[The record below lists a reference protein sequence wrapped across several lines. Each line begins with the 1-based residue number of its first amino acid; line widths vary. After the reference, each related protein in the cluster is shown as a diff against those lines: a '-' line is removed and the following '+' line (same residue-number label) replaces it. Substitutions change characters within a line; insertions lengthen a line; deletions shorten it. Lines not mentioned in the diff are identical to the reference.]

1 MSDNIT
7 YSNVLPSIIA
17 GVIGA
22 IINIVIAMAFSALIF
37 TGTLSVYLPQGIGI
51 VLFGFLIFAVF
62 SIITAR
68 FPINLN
74 TPQDIPIAIIALI
87 ATTVMVTSG
96 KDWDA
101 ETTFQFIVV
110 TIALTSILVG
120 IFFFFLGTL
129 KLGKLVRFIPYPVV
143 GGFLAGTGWL
153 IVKFAFIMT
162 ADMGLSFANIFSLLN
177 LETLLKWFPGLLFGL
192 IMLIS
197 SRYINHYLL
206 IPGLIAIGITSFY
219 AVMFFYGFS
228 YTDLESNGYLL
239 GPFPE
244 GGLFQGLPFKY
255 VSEFNW
261 SIFWDQLPAI
271 GTMMI
276 LNSISVLFNYSGL
289 EIIIKKDLDLDQELK
304 TTGIGNI
311 IAGLGGAPPGHL
323 SLGGTSLAFSIGS
336 RSRITN
342 IVIALFFAITLFFG
356 SKVLSFFPRI
366 ILGGLLFN
374 LGLSFLVDWLYSTWS
389 RVPKSDYSIIL
400 LIFLVI
406 GTVGFLEGVITG
418 LLLSVVLFVIS
429 YSKVE
434 IIKHELTGT
443 TFHSNVERSESFKK
457 IVEDSGKKI
466 LILPLQGYIFFG
478 SANRLLERIKLYL
491 QSQDGKNLKYLVF
504 DFRQVTGVDS
514 STINSFI
521 KLRILA
527 EVDNFQVLFCS
538 LTPQIFSQFEA
549 EGLFAESADL
559 YLKFDDLDHGME
571 WCEDQI
577 ISESTK
583 GDNDVYEQIDE
594 IKLFEEKFADLLSYF
609 ESKNIEPNTII
620 IEQGNDPEGLYFIRS
635 GRVTVTLKSANN
647 KKMRLKSMGTGTV
660 VGEVS
665 LYLKAK
671 ATASV
676 ISDTACETYFLS
688 HENFEK
694 LNKEDPERA
703 VELHTYIIKLLSDR
717 LAKSNATI
725 QALMR

>member
-1 MSDNIT
+1 MSENQVKSNI
-7 YSNVLPSIIA
+7 VPSIIA
-17 GVIGA
+17 GVIGG
-22 IINIVIAMAFSALIF
+22 IIKIVAAMAFSALIF
-37 TGTLSVYLPQGIGI
+37 TGTLAAYLPQGIGI
-51 VLFGFLIFAVF
+51 VLFGFLLFAVISTF
-62 SIITAR
+62 TSSYPVNI
-68 FPINLN
+68 N

-87 ATTVMVTSG
+87 ATTVMATNG

-101 ETTFQFIVV
+101 ETTFQFIFV

-120 IFFFFLGTL
+120 IFFFILGTL

-162 ADMGLSFANIFSLLN
+162 AGMGLSLDNVVSLFDQA
-177 LETLLKWFPGLLFGL
+177 TLHKWFPGLIFGL

-197 SRYINHYLL
+197 SRYTKHYLL
-206 IPGLIAIGITSFY
+206 IPALIAIGITSFY
-219 AVMFFYGFS
+219 AIMFFYGFS

-244 GGLFQGLPFKY
+244 GGLFQGLPLKYLSDFK
-255 VSEFNW
+255 W
-261 SIFWDQLPAI
+261 SIFLEQLPAI

-276 LNSISVLFNYSGL
+276 LNAISVLFNYSGL

-323 SLGGTSLAFSIGS
+323 SLGGTLLSISIGS
-336 RSRITN
+336 KSKLTN
-342 IVIALFFAITLFFG
+342 IVIALLCAITLFFG
-356 SKVLSFFPRI
+356 SEVLSFFPRI

-389 RVPKSDYSIIL
+389 RVPKTDYTIIL

-418 LLLSVVLFVIS
+418 LLMSVVLFVVS

-434 IIKHELTGT
+434 IIKHELTGK
-443 TFHSNVERSESFKK
+443 TFHSNVERSESLKN
-457 IVEDSGKKI
+457 IIDDSGDQT
-466 LILPLQGYIFFG
+466 LILPLQGFIFFG
-478 SANRLLERIKLYL
+478 SANRLLERIKLHL
-491 QSQDGKNLKYLVF
+491 QSQNEKNLKYLVF
-504 DFRQVTGVDS
+504 DFKQVTGVDS
-514 STINSFI
+514 STINSFN

-527 EVDNFQVLFCS
+527 ELDNFQVLFCN
-538 LTPQIFSQFEA
+538 LTPEIISQFEA
-549 EGLFAESADL
+549 EGLFTDSMDL
-559 YLKFDDLDHGME
+559 FLKFDDLDHGME
-571 WCEDQI
+571 WCEEQI
-577 ISESTK
+577 ISETTIGSNK
-583 GDNDVYEQIDE
+583 QKEEIDE
-594 IKLFEEKFADLLSYF
+594 IKLFEEKFADLLIYF
-609 ESKNIEPNTII
+609 ESKDINQNITF
-620 IEQGNDPEGLYFIRS
+620 IEQGDDPEGLYFIKS
-635 GRVTVTLKSANN
+635 GRVTVELRSSNN
-647 KKMRLKSMGTGTV
+647 KIRLKSMGTGTV

-665 LYLKAK
+665 LYLKTQ

-676 ISDTACETYFLS
+676 ISNTACKTYFLS

-694 LNKEDPERA
+694 LNKETPERA
-703 VELHTYIIKLLSDR
+703 AELHTYIVKLLSDR

-725 QALMR
+725 QALM

>member
-1 MSDNIT
+1 MSENQVKSNI
-7 YSNVLPSIIA
+7 VPSIIA
-17 GVIGA
+17 GVIGG
-22 IINIVIAMAFSALIF
+22 IIKIVAAMAFSALIF
-37 TGTLSVYLPQGIGI
+37 TGTLAAYLPQGIGI
-51 VLFGFLIFAVF
+51 VLFGFLLFAVISTF
-62 SIITAR
+62 TASY
-68 FPINLN
+68 PVNIN

-87 ATTVMVTSG
+87 ATTVMATNG

-101 ETTFQFIVV
+101 ETTFQFIFV

-120 IFFFFLGTL
+120 IFFFILGTL

-162 ADMGLSFANIFSLLN
+162 AGMGLSLDNVVSLFDQA
-177 LETLLKWFPGLLFGL
+177 TLHKWFPGLIFGL

-197 SRYINHYLL
+197 SRYTKHYLL
-206 IPGLIAIGITSFY
+206 IPVLIAIGITSFY
-219 AVMFFYGFS
+219 AIMFFYGFS

-244 GGLFQGLPFKY
+244 GGLFQGLPLKYLSDFK
-255 VSEFNW
+255 W
-261 SIFWDQLPAI
+261 SIFLEQLPAI

-323 SLGGTSLAFSIGS
+323 SLGGTLLSISIGS
-336 RSRITN
+336 KSKLTN
-342 IVIALFFAITLFFG
+342 IVIALLCALTLFFG
-356 SKVLSFFPRI
+356 SEVLSFFPRI

-389 RVPKSDYSIIL
+389 RVPKTDYTIIL

-418 LLLSVVLFVIS
+418 LLMSVVLFVVS

-434 IIKHELTGT
+434 IIKHELTGK
-443 TFHSNVERSESFKK
+443 TFHSNVERSESLKK
-457 IVEDSGKKI
+457 IIDDSGDQT
-466 LILPLQGYIFFG
+466 LILPLQGFIFFG
-478 SANRLLERIKLYL
+478 SANRLLERIKLHL
-491 QSQDGKNLKYLVF
+491 QSQNEKNLKYLVF
-504 DFRQVTGVDS
+504 DFKQVTGVDS
-514 STINSFI
+514 STINSFN

-527 EVDNFQVLFCS
+527 ELDNFQVLFCN
-538 LTPQIFSQFEA
+538 LTPQIISQFEA
-549 EGLFAESADL
+549 EGLFANSLDFF
-559 YLKFDDLDHGME
+559 LKFDDLDHGME
-571 WCEDQI
+571 WCEEQI
-577 ISESTK
+577 ISETTIGSNK
-583 GDNDVYEQIDE
+583 QKEEIDE
-594 IKLFEEKFADLLSYF
+594 IKLFEEKFADLLIYF
-609 ESKNIEPNTII
+609 ESKDINQNTTL
-620 IEQGNDPEGLYFIRS
+620 IEQGNDPDGLYFIKS
-635 GRVTVTLKSANN
+635 GRVTVELRSSNN
-647 KKMRLKSMGTGTV
+647 KIRLKSMGTGTV

-665 LYLKAK
+665 LYLKTQ

-676 ISDTACETYFLS
+676 ISNTACKTYFLS

-703 VELHTYIIKLLSDR
+703 AELHTYIVKLLSDR

-725 QALMR
+725 QALM

>member
-1 MSDNIT
+1 MSENQVKSNI
-7 YSNVLPSIIA
+7 VPSIIA
-17 GVIGA
+17 GVIGG
-22 IINIVIAMAFSALIF
+22 IIKIVAAMAFSALIF
-37 TGTLSVYLPQGIGI
+37 TGTLAAYLPQGIGI
-51 VLFGFLIFAVF
+51 VLFGFLLFAVISTF
-62 SIITAR
+62 TASY
-68 FPINLN
+68 PVNIN

-87 ATTVMVTSG
+87 ATTVMATNG

-101 ETTFQFIVV
+101 ETTFQFIFV

-120 IFFFFLGTL
+120 IFFFILGTL

-162 ADMGLSFANIFSLLN
+162 AGMGLSLDNVVSLFDQA
-177 LETLLKWFPGLLFGL
+177 TLPKWFPALIFGL

-197 SRYINHYLL
+197 SRFTKHYLL
-206 IPGLIAIGITSFY
+206 IPALLAIGITSFY
-219 AVMFFYGFS
+219 AIMFFYGFS

-244 GGLFQGLPFKY
+244 GGLFQGLPLKYLSDFK
-255 VSEFNW
+255 W
-261 SIFWDQLPAI
+261 SIFLEQLPAI

-276 LNSISVLFNYSGL
+276 LNAISVLFNYSGL

-323 SLGGTSLAFSIGS
+323 SLGGTLLSISIGS
-336 RSRITN
+336 KSKLTN
-342 IVIALFFAITLFFG
+342 IVIALLCALTLFFG
-356 SKVLSFFPRI
+356 SEVLSFFPRI

-389 RVPKSDYSIIL
+389 RVPKTDYAIIL

-418 LLLSVVLFVIS
+418 LLMSVVLFVVS

-434 IIKHELTGT
+434 IIKHELTGK
-443 TFHSNVERSESFKK
+443 TFHSNVERSESLKN
-457 IVEDSGKKI
+457 IIDDSGDQT
-466 LILPLQGYIFFG
+466 LILPLQGFIFFG
-478 SANRLLERIKLYL
+478 SANRLLERIKLHL
-491 QSQDGKNLKYLVF
+491 QSQNEKNLKYLVF
-504 DFRQVTGVDS
+504 DFKQVTGVDS
-514 STINSFI
+514 STINSFN

-527 EVDNFQVLFCS
+527 ELDNFQVLFCN
-538 LTPQIFSQFEA
+538 LTPEIISQFEA
-549 EGLFAESADL
+549 EGLFADSMDL
-559 YLKFDDLDHGME
+559 FLKFDDLDHGME
-571 WCEDQI
+571 WCEEQI
-577 ISESTK
+577 ISETTISSNK
-583 GDNDVYEQIDE
+583 QKEEIDE
-594 IKLFEEKFADLLSYF
+594 IKLFEEKFADLLIYF
-609 ESKNIEPNTII
+609 ESKDINQNTTF
-620 IEQGNDPEGLYFIRS
+620 IEQGNDPEGLYFIKS
-635 GRVTVTLKSANN
+635 GRVTVELLSSNN
-647 KKMRLKSMGTGTV
+647 KIRLKSMGTGTV

-665 LYLKAK
+665 LYLKTQ

-676 ISDTACETYFLS
+676 ISNTACKTYFLS

-703 VELHTYIIKLLSDR
+703 AELHTYIVKLLSDR

-725 QALMR
+725 QALM

>member
-1 MSDNIT
+1 MSENQVKSNI
-7 YSNVLPSIIA
+7 VPSIIA
-17 GVIGA
+17 GVIGG
-22 IINIVIAMAFSALIF
+22 IIKIVAAMAFSSLIF
-37 TGTLSVYLPQGIGI
+37 TGTLAAYLPQGIGI
-51 VLFGFLIFAVF
+51 VLFGFLLFAVISTF
-62 SIITAR
+62 TSSYPVNI
-68 FPINLN
+68 N

-87 ATTVMVTSG
+87 ATTVMATNG

-101 ETTFQFIVV
+101 ETTFQFIFV

-120 IFFFFLGTL
+120 IFFFILGTL

-162 ADMGLSFANIFSLLN
+162 AGMGLSLDNVVSLFDQA
-177 LETLLKWFPGLLFGL
+177 TLHKWFPGLIFGL

-197 SRYINHYLL
+197 SRYTKHYLL
-206 IPGLIAIGITSFY
+206 IPALIAIGITSFY
-219 AVMFFYGFS
+219 AIMFFYGFS
-228 YTDLESNGYLL
+228 YTNLESSGYLL
-239 GPFPE
+239 GPFPK
-244 GGLFQGLPFKY
+244 GGLFQGLPLKYLSDFK
-255 VSEFNW
+255 W
-261 SIFWDQLPAI
+261 SIFLEQLPAI

-323 SLGGTSLAFSIGS
+323 SLGGTLLSISIGS
-336 RSRITN
+336 KSKLTN
-342 IVIALFFAITLFFG
+342 IVIALLCAITLFFG
-356 SKVLSFFPRI
+356 SEVLSFFPRI

-389 RVPKSDYSIIL
+389 RVPKTDYTIIL

-418 LLLSVVLFVIS
+418 LLMSVVLFVVS

-434 IIKHELTGT
+434 IIKHELTGK
-443 TFHSNVERSESFKK
+443 TFHSNVERSESLKK
-457 IVEDSGKKI
+457 IIDDSGDQT
-466 LILPLQGYIFFG
+466 LILPLQGFIFFG
-478 SANRLLERIKLYL
+478 SANRLLERIKLHL
-491 QSQDGKNLKYLVF
+491 QSQNEKNLKYLVF
-504 DFRQVTGVDS
+504 DFKQVTGVDS
-514 STINSFI
+514 STINSFN

-527 EVDNFQVLFCS
+527 ELDNFQVLFCN
-538 LTPQIFSQFEA
+538 LTPQIISQFEA
-549 EGLFAESADL
+549 EGLFADSMDL
-559 YLKFDDLDHGME
+559 FLKFDDLDHGME
-571 WCEDQI
+571 WCEEQI
-577 ISESTK
+577 ISETTISSNK
-583 GDNDVYEQIDE
+583 QKEEIDE
-594 IKLFEEKFADLLSYF
+594 IKLFEEKFADLLIYF
-609 ESKNIEPNTII
+609 ESKDINQNTTF
-620 IEQGNDPEGLYFIRS
+620 IEQGNDPEGLYFIKS
-635 GRVTVTLKSANN
+635 GRVTVELRSSNN
-647 KKMRLKSMGTGTV
+647 KIRLKSMGTGTV

-665 LYLKAK
+665 LYLKTQ

-676 ISDTACETYFLS
+676 ISNTDCKTYFLS

-703 VELHTYIIKLLSDR
+703 AELHTYIVKLLSDR

-725 QALMR
+725 QALM

>member
-1 MSDNIT
+1 MSENQVKSNI
-7 YSNVLPSIIA
+7 VPSIIA
-17 GVIGA
+17 GVIGG
-22 IINIVIAMAFSALIF
+22 IIKIVAAMAFSALIF
-37 TGTLSVYLPQGIGI
+37 TGTLAAYLPQGIGI
-51 VLFGFLIFAVF
+51 VLFGFLLFAVISTF
-62 SIITAR
+62 TASY
-68 FPINLN
+68 PVNIN

-87 ATTVMVTSG
+87 ATTVMATNG

-101 ETTFQFIVV
+101 ETTFQFIFV

-120 IFFFFLGTL
+120 IFFFILGTL

-162 ADMGLSFANIFSLLN
+162 AGMGLSLDNVVSLFDQA
-177 LETLLKWFPGLLFGL
+177 TLHKWFPGLIFGL

-197 SRYINHYLL
+197 SRYTKHYLL
-206 IPGLIAIGITSFY
+206 IPALIAIGITSFY
-219 AVMFFYGFS
+219 AIMFFYGFS

-244 GGLFQGLPFKY
+244 GGLFQGLPLKYLSDFK
-255 VSEFNW
+255 W
-261 SIFWDQLPAI
+261 SIFLEQLPAI

-323 SLGGTSLAFSIGS
+323 SLGGTLLSISIGS
-336 RSRITN
+336 KSKLTN
-342 IVIALFFAITLFFG
+342 IVIALLCALTLFFG
-356 SKVLSFFPRI
+356 SEVLSFFPRI

-389 RVPKSDYSIIL
+389 RVPKTDYTIIL

-418 LLLSVVLFVIS
+418 LLMSVVLFVVS

-434 IIKHELTGT
+434 IIKHELTGK
-443 TFHSNVERSESFKK
+443 TFHSNVERSESLKK
-457 IVEDSGKKI
+457 IIDDSGDQT
-466 LILPLQGYIFFG
+466 LILPLQGFIFFG
-478 SANRLLERIKLYL
+478 SANRLLERIKLHL
-491 QSQDGKNLKYLVF
+491 QSQNEKNLKYLVF
-504 DFRQVTGVDS
+504 DFKQVTGVDS
-514 STINSFI
+514 STINSFN

-527 EVDNFQVLFCS
+527 ELDNFQVLFCN
-538 LTPQIFSQFEA
+538 LTPQIISQFEA
-549 EGLFAESADL
+549 EGLFADSMDL
-559 YLKFDDLDHGME
+559 FLKFDDLDHGME
-571 WCEDQI
+571 WCEEQI
-577 ISESTK
+577 ISETTISSNK
-583 GDNDVYEQIDE
+583 QKEEIDE
-594 IKLFEEKFADLLSYF
+594 IKLFEEKFADLLIYF
-609 ESKNIEPNTII
+609 ESKDINQNTTF
-620 IEQGNDPEGLYFIRS
+620 IEQGNDPEGLYFIKS
-635 GRVTVTLKSANN
+635 GRVTVELLSSNN
-647 KKMRLKSMGTGTV
+647 KIRLKSMGTGTV

-665 LYLKAK
+665 LYLKTQ

-676 ISDTACETYFLS
+676 ISNTACKTYFLS

-703 VELHTYIIKLLSDR
+703 AELHTYIVKLLSDR

-725 QALMR
+725 QALM

>member
-1 MSDNIT
+1 MSENQVKSNI
-7 YSNVLPSIIA
+7 VPSIIA
-17 GVIGA
+17 GVIGG
-22 IINIVIAMAFSALIF
+22 IIKIVAAMAFSALIF
-37 TGTLSVYLPQGIGI
+37 TGTLAAYLPQGIGI
-51 VLFGFLIFAVF
+51 VLFGFLLFAVISTF
-62 SIITAR
+62 TASY
-68 FPINLN
+68 PVNIN

-87 ATTVMVTSG
+87 ATTVMATNG

-101 ETTFQFIVV
+101 ETTFQFIFV

-120 IFFFFLGTL
+120 IFFFILGTL

-162 ADMGLSFANIFSLLN
+162 AGMGLSLDNVVSLFDQA
-177 LETLLKWFPGLLFGL
+177 TLHKWFPGLIFGL

-197 SRYINHYLL
+197 SRYTKHYLL
-206 IPGLIAIGITSFY
+206 IPALLAIGITSFY
-219 AVMFFYGFS
+219 AIMFFYGFS

-244 GGLFQGLPFKY
+244 GGLFQGLPLKYLSDFK
-255 VSEFNW
+255 W
-261 SIFWDQLPAI
+261 SIFLEQLPAI

-276 LNSISVLFNYSGL
+276 LNAISVLFNYSGL

-323 SLGGTSLAFSIGS
+323 SLGGTLLSISIGS
-336 RSRITN
+336 KSKLTN
-342 IVIALFFAITLFFG
+342 IVIALLCALTLFFG
-356 SKVLSFFPRI
+356 SEVLSFFPRI

-389 RVPKSDYSIIL
+389 RVPKTDYTIIL

-418 LLLSVVLFVIS
+418 LLMSVVLFVVS

-434 IIKHELTGT
+434 IIKHELTGK
-443 TFHSNVERSESFKK
+443 TFHSNVERSESLKK
-457 IVEDSGKKI
+457 IIDDSGDQT
-466 LILPLQGYIFFG
+466 LILPLQGFIFFG
-478 SANRLLERIKLYL
+478 SANRLLERIKLHL
-491 QSQDGKNLKYLVF
+491 QSQNEKNLKYLVF
-504 DFRQVTGVDS
+504 DFKQVTGVDS
-514 STINSFI
+514 STINSFN

-527 EVDNFQVLFCS
+527 ELDNFQVLFCN
-538 LTPQIFSQFEA
+538 LTPQIISQFEA
-549 EGLFAESADL
+549 EGLFADSMDL
-559 YLKFDDLDHGME
+559 FLKFDDLDHGME
-571 WCEDQI
+571 WCEEQI
-577 ISESTK
+577 ISETTISSNK
-583 GDNDVYEQIDE
+583 QKEEIDE
-594 IKLFEEKFADLLSYF
+594 IKLFEEKFADLLIYF
-609 ESKNIEPNTII
+609 ESKDINQNTTF
-620 IEQGNDPEGLYFIRS
+620 IEQGNDPEGLYFIKS
-635 GRVTVTLKSANN
+635 GRVTVELLSSNN
-647 KKMRLKSMGTGTV
+647 KIRLKSMGTGTV

-665 LYLKAK
+665 LYLKTQ

-676 ISDTACETYFLS
+676 ISNTACKTYFLS

-703 VELHTYIIKLLSDR
+703 AELHTYIVKLLSDR

-725 QALMR
+725 QALM

>member
-1 MSDNIT
+1 MSENQVKSNI
-7 YSNVLPSIIA
+7 VPSIIA
-17 GVIGA
+17 GVIGG
-22 IINIVIAMAFSALIF
+22 IIKIVAAMAFSALIF
-37 TGTLSVYLPQGIGI
+37 TGTLAAYLPQGIGI
-51 VLFGFLIFAVF
+51 VLFGFLLFAVISTF
-62 SIITAR
+62 TASY
-68 FPINLN
+68 PVNIN

-87 ATTVMVTSG
+87 ATTVMATNG

-101 ETTFQFIVV
+101 ETTFQFIFV

-120 IFFFFLGTL
+120 IFFFILGTL

-162 ADMGLSFANIFSLLN
+162 AGMGLSLDNVVSLFDQA
-177 LETLLKWFPGLLFGL
+177 TLHKWFPGLIFGL

-197 SRYINHYLL
+197 SRYTKHYLL
-206 IPGLIAIGITSFY
+206 IPVLIAIGITSFY
-219 AVMFFYGFS
+219 AIMFFYGFS

-244 GGLFQGLPFKY
+244 GGLFQGLPLKYLSDFK
-255 VSEFNW
+255 W
-261 SIFWDQLPAI
+261 SIFLDQLPAI

-323 SLGGTSLAFSIGS
+323 SLGGTLLSISIGS
-336 RSRITN
+336 KSKLTN
-342 IVIALFFAITLFFG
+342 IVIALLCALTLFFG
-356 SKVLSFFPRI
+356 SEVLSFFPRI

-389 RVPKSDYSIIL
+389 RVPKTDYTIIL

-418 LLLSVVLFVIS
+418 LLMSVVLFVVS

-434 IIKHELTGT
+434 IIKHELTGK
-443 TFHSNVERSESFKK
+443 TFHSNVERSESLKN
-457 IVEDSGKKI
+457 IIDDSGDQT
-466 LILPLQGYIFFG
+466 LILPLQGFIFFG
-478 SANRLLERIKLYL
+478 SANRLLERIKLHL
-491 QSQDGKNLKYLVF
+491 QSQNEKNLKYLVF
-504 DFRQVTGVDS
+504 DFKQVTGVDS
-514 STINSFI
+514 STINSFN

-527 EVDNFQVLFCS
+527 ELDNFQVLFCN
-538 LTPQIFSQFEA
+538 LTPQIISQFEA
-549 EGLFAESADL
+549 EGLFADSMDL
-559 YLKFDDLDHGME
+559 FLKFDDLDHGME
-571 WCEDQI
+571 WCEEQI
-577 ISESTK
+577 ISETTISSNK
-583 GDNDVYEQIDE
+583 QKEEIDE
-594 IKLFEEKFADLLSYF
+594 IKLFEEKFADLLIYF
-609 ESKNIEPNTII
+609 ESKDINQNTTF
-620 IEQGNDPEGLYFIRS
+620 IEQGNDPEGLYFIKS
-635 GRVTVTLKSANN
+635 GRVTVELRSSNN
-647 KKMRLKSMGTGTV
+647 KIRLKSMGTGTV

-665 LYLKAK
+665 LYLKTQ

-676 ISDTACETYFLS
+676 ISNTACKTYFLS

-703 VELHTYIIKLLSDR
+703 AELHTYIVKLLSDR

-725 QALMR
+725 QALM

>member
-1 MSDNIT
+1 MSENQVKSNI
-7 YSNVLPSIIA
+7 VPSIIA
-17 GVIGA
+17 GVIGG
-22 IINIVIAMAFSALIF
+22 IIKIVAAMAFSALIF
-37 TGTLSVYLPQGIGI
+37 TGTLAAYLPQGIGI
-51 VLFGFLIFAVF
+51 VLFGFLLFAVISTF
-62 SIITAR
+62 TASY
-68 FPINLN
+68 PVNIN

-87 ATTVMVTSG
+87 ATTVMATNG

-101 ETTFQFIVV
+101 ETTFQFIFV

-120 IFFFFLGTL
+120 IFFFILGTL

-162 ADMGLSFANIFSLLN
+162 AGMGLSLDNVVSLFDQA
-177 LETLLKWFPGLLFGL
+177 TLHKWFPGLIFGL

-197 SRYINHYLL
+197 SRYTKHYLL
-206 IPGLIAIGITSFY
+206 IPVLIAIGITSFY
-219 AVMFFYGFS
+219 AIMFFYGFS

-244 GGLFQGLPFKY
+244 GGLFQGLPLKYLSDFK
-255 VSEFNW
+255 W
-261 SIFWDQLPAI
+261 SIFLEQLPAI

-323 SLGGTSLAFSIGS
+323 SLGGTLLSISIGS
-336 RSRITN
+336 KSKLTN
-342 IVIALFFAITLFFG
+342 IVIALLCALTLFFG
-356 SKVLSFFPRI
+356 SEVLSFFPRI

-389 RVPKSDYSIIL
+389 RVPKTDYTIIL

-418 LLLSVVLFVIS
+418 LLMSVVLFVVS

-434 IIKHELTGT
+434 IIKHELTGK
-443 TFHSNVERSESFKK
+443 TFHSNVERSESLKN
-457 IVEDSGKKI
+457 IIDDSGDQT
-466 LILPLQGYIFFG
+466 LILPLQGFIFFG
-478 SANRLLERIKLYL
+478 SANRLLERIKLHL
-491 QSQDGKNLKYLVF
+491 QSQNEINLKYLVF
-504 DFRQVTGVDS
+504 DFKQVTGVDS
-514 STINSFI
+514 STINSFN

-527 EVDNFQVLFCS
+527 ELDNFQVLFCN
-538 LTPQIFSQFEA
+538 LTPQIISQFEA
-549 EGLFAESADL
+549 EGLFADSMDL
-559 YLKFDDLDHGME
+559 FLKFDDLDHGME
-571 WCEDQI
+571 WCEEQI
-577 ISESTK
+577 ISETTISSNK
-583 GDNDVYEQIDE
+583 QKEEIDE
-594 IKLFEEKFADLLSYF
+594 IKLFEEKFADLLIYF
-609 ESKNIEPNTII
+609 ESKDINQNTTF
-620 IEQGNDPEGLYFIRS
+620 IEQGNDPEGLYFIKS
-635 GRVTVTLKSANN
+635 GRVTVELRSSNN
-647 KKMRLKSMGTGTV
+647 KIRLKSMGTGTV

-665 LYLKAK
+665 LYLKTQ

-676 ISDTACETYFLS
+676 ISNTACKTYFLS

-703 VELHTYIIKLLSDR
+703 AELHTYIVKLLSDR

-725 QALMR
+725 QALMQ

>member
-1 MSDNIT
+1 MKERQT
-7 YSNVLPSIIA
+7 KSNLVPSIIA
-17 GVIGA
+17 GVIGG
-22 IINIVIAMAFSALIF
+22 IIKIVAAMAFSALIF
-37 TGTLSVYLPQGIGI
+37 TGTLAAYLPQGIGI
-51 VLFGFLIFAVF
+51 VLFGFLLFAVISTF
-62 SIITAR
+62 TASY
-68 FPINLN
+68 PVNIN

-87 ATTVMVTSG
+87 ATTVMATNG

-101 ETTFQFIVV
+101 ETTFQFIFV

-120 IFFFFLGTL
+120 IFFFILGTL

-162 ADMGLSFANIFSLLN
+162 AGMGLSLDNVVSLFDQA
-177 LETLLKWFPGLLFGL
+177 TLHKWFPGLIFGL

-197 SRYINHYLL
+197 SRYTKHYLL
-206 IPGLIAIGITSFY
+206 IPALLAIGITSFY
-219 AVMFFYGFS
+219 AIMFFYGFS

-244 GGLFQGLPFKY
+244 GGLFQGLPLKYLSDFK
-255 VSEFNW
+255 W
-261 SIFWDQLPAI
+261 SIFLDQLPAI

-323 SLGGTSLAFSIGS
+323 SLGGTLLSISIGS
-336 RSRITN
+336 KSKLTN
-342 IVIALFFAITLFFG
+342 IVIALLCALTLFFG
-356 SKVLSFFPRI
+356 SEVLSFFPRI

-389 RVPKSDYSIIL
+389 RVPKTDYTIIL

-418 LLLSVVLFVIS
+418 LLMSVVLFVVS

-434 IIKHELTGT
+434 IIKHELTGK
-443 TFHSNVERSESFKK
+443 TFHSNVERSESLKK
-457 IVEDSGKKI
+457 IIDDSGDQT
-466 LILPLQGYIFFG
+466 LILPLQGFIFFG
-478 SANRLLERIKLYL
+478 SANRLLERIKLHL
-491 QSQDGKNLKYLVF
+491 QSQNEKNLKYLVF
-504 DFRQVTGVDS
+504 DFKQVTGVDS
-514 STINSFI
+514 STINSFN

-527 EVDNFQVLFCS
+527 ELDNFQVLFCN
-538 LTPQIFSQFEA
+538 LTPEIISQFEA
-549 EGLFAESADL
+549 EGLFADSMDL
-559 YLKFDDLDHGME
+559 FLKFDDLDHGME
-571 WCEDQI
+571 WCEEQI
-577 ISESTK
+577 ISETTIGSNK
-583 GDNDVYEQIDE
+583 QKEEIDE
-594 IKLFEEKFADLLSYF
+594 IKLFEEKFADLLIYF
-609 ESKNIEPNTII
+609 ESKDINQNTTL
-620 IEQGNDPEGLYFIRS
+620 IEQGSDPDGLYFIKS
-635 GRVTVTLKSANN
+635 GRVTVELRSSNN
-647 KKMRLKSMGTGTV
+647 KIRLKSMGTGTV

-665 LYLKAK
+665 LYLKTQ

-676 ISDTACETYFLS
+676 ISNTACKTYFLS

-694 LNKEDPERA
+694 LNKETPERA
-703 VELHTYIIKLLSDR
+703 AELHTYIVKLLSDR

-725 QALMR
+725 QALM

>member
-1 MSDNIT
+1 MSENQVKSNI
-7 YSNVLPSIIA
+7 VPSIIA
-17 GVIGA
+17 GVIGG
-22 IINIVIAMAFSALIF
+22 IIKIVAAMAFSALIF
-37 TGTLSVYLPQGIGI
+37 TGTLAAYLPQGIGI
-51 VLFGFLIFAVF
+51 VLFGFLLFAVISTF
-62 SIITAR
+62 TASY
-68 FPINLN
+68 PVNIN

-87 ATTVMVTSG
+87 ATTVMATNG

-101 ETTFQFIVV
+101 ETTFQFIFV

-120 IFFFFLGTL
+120 IFFFILGTL

-162 ADMGLSFANIFSLLN
+162 AGMGLSLDNVVSLFDQA
-177 LETLLKWFPGLLFGL
+177 TLHKWFPGLIFGL

-197 SRYINHYLL
+197 SRYTKHYLL
-206 IPGLIAIGITSFY
+206 IPVLIAIGITSFY
-219 AVMFFYGFS
+219 AIMFFYGFS

-244 GGLFQGLPFKY
+244 GGLFQGLPLKYLSDFK
-255 VSEFNW
+255 W
-261 SIFWDQLPAI
+261 SIFLEQLPAI

-323 SLGGTSLAFSIGS
+323 SLGGTLLSISIGS
-336 RSRITN
+336 KSKLTN
-342 IVIALFFAITLFFG
+342 IVIALLCALTLFFG
-356 SKVLSFFPRI
+356 SEVLSFFPRI

-389 RVPKSDYSIIL
+389 RVPKTDYTIIL

-418 LLLSVVLFVIS
+418 LLMSVVLFVVS

-434 IIKHELTGT
+434 IIKHELTGK
-443 TFHSNVERSESFKK
+443 TFHSNVERSESLKK
-457 IVEDSGKKI
+457 IIDDSGDQT
-466 LILPLQGYIFFG
+466 LILPLQGFIFFG
-478 SANRLLERIKLYL
+478 SANRLLERIKLHL
-491 QSQDGKNLKYLVF
+491 QSQNEKNLKYLVF
-504 DFRQVTGVDS
+504 DFKQVTGVDS
-514 STINSFI
+514 STINSFN

-527 EVDNFQVLFCS
+527 ELDNFQVLFCN
-538 LTPQIFSQFEA
+538 LTPEIISQFEA
-549 EGLFAESADL
+549 VGLFADSMDL
-559 YLKFDDLDHGME
+559 FLKFDDLDHGME
-571 WCEDQI
+571 WCEEQI
-577 ISESTK
+577 ISETTIGSNK
-583 GDNDVYEQIDE
+583 QKEEIDE
-594 IKLFEEKFADLLSYF
+594 IKLFEEKFADLLIYF
-609 ESKNIEPNTII
+609 ESKDINQNTTF
-620 IEQGNDPEGLYFIRS
+620 IEQGNDPEGLYFIKS
-635 GRVTVTLKSANN
+635 GRVTVELLSSNN
-647 KKMRLKSMGTGTV
+647 KIRLKSMGTGTV

-665 LYLKAK
+665 LYLKTQ

-676 ISDTACETYFLS
+676 ISNTACKTYFLS

-703 VELHTYIIKLLSDR
+703 AELHTYIVKLLSDR

-725 QALMR
+725 QALM

>member
-1 MSDNIT
+1 MSENQVKSNI
-7 YSNVLPSIIA
+7 VPSIIA
-17 GVIGA
+17 GVIGG
-22 IINIVIAMAFSALIF
+22 IIKIVAAMAFSALIF
-37 TGTLSVYLPQGIGI
+37 TGTLAAYLPQGIGI
-51 VLFGFLIFAVF
+51 VLFGFLLFAVISTF
-62 SIITAR
+62 TASY
-68 FPINLN
+68 PVNIN

-87 ATTVMVTSG
+87 ATTVMATNG

-101 ETTFQFIVV
+101 ETTFQFIFV

-120 IFFFFLGTL
+120 IFFFILGTL

-162 ADMGLSFANIFSLLN
+162 AGMGLSLDNVVSLFDQA
-177 LETLLKWFPGLLFGL
+177 TLHKWFPGLIFGL

-197 SRYINHYLL
+197 SRYTKHYLL
-206 IPGLIAIGITSFY
+206 IPALLAIGITSFY
-219 AVMFFYGFS
+219 AIMFFYGFS

-244 GGLFQGLPFKY
+244 GGLFQGLPLKYLSDFK
-255 VSEFNW
+255 W
-261 SIFWDQLPAI
+261 SIFLEQLPAI

-323 SLGGTSLAFSIGS
+323 SLGGTLLSISIGS
-336 RSRITN
+336 KSKLTN
-342 IVIALFFAITLFFG
+342 IVIALLCAITLFFG
-356 SKVLSFFPRI
+356 SEVLSFFPRI

-389 RVPKSDYSIIL
+389 RVPKTDYTIIL

-418 LLLSVVLFVIS
+418 LLMSVVLFVVS

-434 IIKHELTGT
+434 IIKHELTGK
-443 TFHSNVERSESFKK
+443 TFHSNVERSESLKN
-457 IVEDSGKKI
+457 IIDDSGDQT
-466 LILPLQGYIFFG
+466 LILPLQGFIFFG
-478 SANRLLERIKLYL
+478 SANRLLERIKLHL
-491 QSQDGKNLKYLVF
+491 QSQNEKNLKYLVF
-504 DFRQVTGVDS
+504 DFKQVTGVDS
-514 STINSFI
+514 STINSFN

-527 EVDNFQVLFCS
+527 ELDNFQVLFCN
-538 LTPQIFSQFEA
+538 LTPQIISQFEA
-549 EGLFAESADL
+549 EGLFADSMDL
-559 YLKFDDLDHGME
+559 FLKFDDLDHGME
-571 WCEDQI
+571 WCEEQI
-577 ISESTK
+577 ISETTISSNK
-583 GDNDVYEQIDE
+583 QKEEIDE
-594 IKLFEEKFADLLSYF
+594 IKLFEEKFADLLIYF
-609 ESKNIEPNTII
+609 ESKDINQNTTL
-620 IEQGNDPEGLYFIRS
+620 IEQGNDPEGLYFIKS
-635 GRVTVTLKSANN
+635 GRVTVELLSSNN
-647 KKMRLKSMGTGTV
+647 KIRLKSMGTGTV

-665 LYLKAK
+665 LYLKTQ

-676 ISDTACETYFLS
+676 ISNTACKTYFLS

-703 VELHTYIIKLLSDR
+703 AELHTYIVKLLSDR

-725 QALMR
+725 QALM

>member
-1 MSDNIT
+1 MSENQVKSNI
-7 YSNVLPSIIA
+7 VPSIIA
-17 GVIGA
+17 GVIGG
-22 IINIVIAMAFSALIF
+22 IIKIVAAMAFSALIF
-37 TGTLSVYLPQGIGI
+37 TGTLAAYLPQGIGI
-51 VLFGFLIFAVF
+51 VLFGFLLFAVISTF
-62 SIITAR
+62 TASY
-68 FPINLN
+68 PVNIN

-87 ATTVMVTSG
+87 ATTVMATNG

-101 ETTFQFIVV
+101 ETTFQFIFV

-120 IFFFFLGTL
+120 IFFFILGTL

-162 ADMGLSFANIFSLLN
+162 AGMGLSLDNVVSLFDQA
-177 LETLLKWFPGLLFGL
+177 TLHKWFPGLIFGL

-197 SRYINHYLL
+197 SRYTKHYLL
-206 IPGLIAIGITSFY
+206 IPVLIAIGITSFY
-219 AVMFFYGFS
+219 AIMFFYGFS

-244 GGLFQGLPFKY
+244 GGLFQGLPLKYLSDFK
-255 VSEFNW
+255 W
-261 SIFWDQLPAI
+261 SIFLEQLPAI

-323 SLGGTSLAFSIGS
+323 SLGGTLLSISIGS
-336 RSRITN
+336 KSKLTN
-342 IVIALFFAITLFFG
+342 IVIALLCALTLFFG
-356 SKVLSFFPRI
+356 SEVLSFFPRI

-389 RVPKSDYSIIL
+389 RVPKTDYTIIL

-418 LLLSVVLFVIS
+418 LLMSVVLFVVS

-434 IIKHELTGT
+434 IIKHELTGK
-443 TFHSNVERSESFKK
+443 TFHSNVERSESLKK
-457 IVEDSGKKI
+457 IIDDSGDQT
-466 LILPLQGYIFFG
+466 LILPLQGFIFFG
-478 SANRLLERIKLYL
+478 SANRLLERIKLHL
-491 QSQDGKNLKYLVF
+491 QSQNEKNLKYLVF
-504 DFRQVTGVDS
+504 DFKQVTGVDS
-514 STINSFI
+514 STINSFN

-527 EVDNFQVLFCS
+527 ELDNFQVLFCN
-538 LTPQIFSQFEA
+538 LTPQIISQFEA
-549 EGLFAESADL
+549 EGLFADSMDL
-559 YLKFDDLDHGME
+559 FLKFDDLDHGME
-571 WCEDQI
+571 WCEEQI
-577 ISESTK
+577 ISETTISSNK
-583 GDNDVYEQIDE
+583 QKEEIDE
-594 IKLFEEKFADLLSYF
+594 IKLFEEKFADLLIYF
-609 ESKNIEPNTII
+609 ESKDINQNTTL
-620 IEQGNDPEGLYFIRS
+620 IEQGNDPEGLYFIKS
-635 GRVTVTLKSANN
+635 GRVTVELRSSNN
-647 KKMRLKSMGTGTV
+647 KIRLKSMGTGTV

-665 LYLKAK
+665 LYLKTQ

-676 ISDTACETYFLS
+676 ISNTACETYFLS

-703 VELHTYIIKLLSDR
+703 AELHTYIVKLLSDR

-725 QALMR
+725 QALM

>member
-1 MSDNIT
+1 MSENQVKSNI
-7 YSNVLPSIIA
+7 VPSIIA
-17 GVIGA
+17 GVIGG
-22 IINIVIAMAFSALIF
+22 IIKIVAAMAFSALIF
-37 TGTLSVYLPQGIGI
+37 TGTLAAYLPQGIGI
-51 VLFGFLIFAVF
+51 VLFGFLLFAVISTF
-62 SIITAR
+62 TASY
-68 FPINLN
+68 PVNIN

-87 ATTVMVTSG
+87 ATTVMATNG

-101 ETTFQFIVV
+101 ETTFQFIFV

-120 IFFFFLGTL
+120 IFFFILGTL

-162 ADMGLSFANIFSLLN
+162 AGMGLSLDNVVSLFDQA
-177 LETLLKWFPGLLFGL
+177 TLHKWFPGLIFGL

-197 SRYINHYLL
+197 SRYTKHYLL
-206 IPGLIAIGITSFY
+206 IPVLIAIGITSFY
-219 AVMFFYGFS
+219 AIMFFYGFS
-228 YTDLESNGYLL
+228 YTTLESNGYLL

-244 GGLFQGLPFKY
+244 GGLFQGLPLKYLSDFK
-255 VSEFNW
+255 W
-261 SIFWDQLPAI
+261 SIFLEQLPAI

-323 SLGGTSLAFSIGS
+323 SLGGTLLSISIGS
-336 RSRITN
+336 KSKLTN
-342 IVIALFFAITLFFG
+342 IVIALLCALTLFFG
-356 SKVLSFFPRI
+356 SEVLSFFPRI

-389 RVPKSDYSIIL
+389 RVPKTDYTIIL

-418 LLLSVVLFVIS
+418 LLMSVVLFVVS

-434 IIKHELTGT
+434 IIKHELTGK
-443 TFHSNVERSESFKK
+443 TFHSNVERSESLKK
-457 IVEDSGKKI
+457 IIDDSGDQT
-466 LILPLQGYIFFG
+466 LILPLQGFIFFG
-478 SANRLLERIKLYL
+478 SANRLLERIKLHL
-491 QSQDGKNLKYLVF
+491 QSQNEKNLKYLVF
-504 DFRQVTGVDS
+504 DFKQVTGVDS
-514 STINSFI
+514 STINSFN

-527 EVDNFQVLFCS
+527 ELDNFQVLFCN
-538 LTPQIFSQFEA
+538 LTPQIISQFEA
-549 EGLFAESADL
+549 EGLFADSMDL
-559 YLKFDDLDHGME
+559 FLKFDDLDHGME
-571 WCEDQI
+571 WCEEQI
-577 ISESTK
+577 ISETTTGSNK
-583 GDNDVYEQIDE
+583 QKEEIDE
-594 IKLFEEKFADLLSYF
+594 IKLFEEKFADLLIYF
-609 ESKNIEPNTII
+609 ESKDINQNTTF
-620 IEQGNDPEGLYFIRS
+620 IEQGNDPEGLYFIKS
-635 GRVTVTLKSANN
+635 GRVTVELRSSNN
-647 KKMRLKSMGTGTV
+647 KIRLKSMGTGTV

-665 LYLKAK
+665 LYLKTQ

-676 ISDTACETYFLS
+676 ISNTACKTYFLS

-703 VELHTYIIKLLSDR
+703 AELHTYIVKLLSDR

-725 QALMR
+725 QALM

>member
-1 MSDNIT
+1 MSENQVKSNI
-7 YSNVLPSIIA
+7 VPSIIA
-17 GVIGA
+17 GVIGG
-22 IINIVIAMAFSALIF
+22 IIKIVAAMAFSALIF
-37 TGTLSVYLPQGIGI
+37 TGTLAAYLPQGIGI
-51 VLFGFLIFAVF
+51 VLFGFLLFAVISTF
-62 SIITAR
+62 TSSYPVNI
-68 FPINLN
+68 N

-87 ATTVMVTSG
+87 ATTVMATNG

-101 ETTFQFIVV
+101 ETTFQFIFV

-120 IFFFFLGTL
+120 IFFFILGTL

-162 ADMGLSFANIFSLLN
+162 AGMGLSLDNVVSLFDQA
-177 LETLLKWFPGLLFGL
+177 TLHKWFPGLIFGL

-197 SRYINHYLL
+197 SRYTKHYLL
-206 IPGLIAIGITSFY
+206 IPALIAIGITSFY
-219 AVMFFYGFS
+219 AIMFFYGFS

-244 GGLFQGLPFKY
+244 GGLFQGLPLKYLSDFK
-255 VSEFNW
+255 W
-261 SIFWDQLPAI
+261 SIFLEQLPAI

-323 SLGGTSLAFSIGS
+323 SLGGTLLSISIGS
-336 RSRITN
+336 KSKLTN
-342 IVIALFFAITLFFG
+342 IVIALLCALTLFFG
-356 SKVLSFFPRI
+356 SEVLSFFPRI

-389 RVPKSDYSIIL
+389 RVPKTDYTIIL

-418 LLLSVVLFVIS
+418 LLMSVVLFVVS

-434 IIKHELTGT
+434 IIKHELTGK
-443 TFHSNVERSESFKK
+443 TFHSNVERSESLKK
-457 IVEDSGKKI
+457 IIDDSGDQT
-466 LILPLQGYIFFG
+466 LILPLQGFIFFG
-478 SANRLLERIKLYL
+478 SANRLLERIKLHL
-491 QSQDGKNLKYLVF
+491 QSQNEKNLKYLVF
-504 DFRQVTGVDS
+504 DFKQVTGVDS
-514 STINSFI
+514 STINSFN

-527 EVDNFQVLFCS
+527 ELDNFQVLFCN
-538 LTPQIFSQFEA
+538 LTPQIISQFEA
-549 EGLFAESADL
+549 EGLFADSMDL
-559 YLKFDDLDHGME
+559 FLKFDDLDHGME
-571 WCEDQI
+571 WCEEQI
-577 ISESTK
+577 ISETTISSNK
-583 GDNDVYEQIDE
+583 QKEEIDE
-594 IKLFEEKFADLLSYF
+594 IKLFEEKFADLLIYF
-609 ESKNIEPNTII
+609 ESKDINQNTTF
-620 IEQGNDPEGLYFIRS
+620 IEQGNDPEGLYFIKS
-635 GRVTVTLKSANN
+635 GRVTVELRSSNN
-647 KKMRLKSMGTGTV
+647 KIRLKSMGTGTV

-665 LYLKAK
+665 LYLKTQ

-676 ISDTACETYFLS
+676 ISNTACKTYFLS

-703 VELHTYIIKLLSDR
+703 AELHTYIVKLLSDR

-725 QALMR
+725 QALM

>member
-1 MSDNIT
+1 
-7 YSNVLPSIIA
+7 
-17 GVIGA
+17 
-22 IINIVIAMAFSALIF
+22 MA
-37 TGTLSVYLPQGIGI
+37 T
-51 VLFGFLIFAVF
+51 
-62 SIITAR
+62 
-68 FPINLN
+68 N
-74 TPQDIPIAIIALI
+74 
-87 ATTVMVTSG
+87 G

-101 ETTFQFIVV
+101 ETTFQFIFV

-120 IFFFFLGTL
+120 IFFFILGTL

-162 ADMGLSFANIFSLLN
+162 AGMGLSLDNVVSLFDQA
-177 LETLLKWFPGLLFGL
+177 TLPKWFPALIFGL

-197 SRYINHYLL
+197 SRYTKHYLL
-206 IPGLIAIGITSFY
+206 IPALLAIGITSFY
-219 AVMFFYGFS
+219 AIMFFYGFS

-244 GGLFQGLPFKY
+244 GGLFQGLPLKYLSDFK
-255 VSEFNW
+255 W
-261 SIFWDQLPAI
+261 SIFLEQLPAI

-323 SLGGTSLAFSIGS
+323 SLGGTLLSISIGS
-336 RSRITN
+336 KSKLTN
-342 IVIALFFAITLFFG
+342 IVIALLCALTLFFG
-356 SKVLSFFPRI
+356 SEVLSFFPRI

-389 RVPKSDYSIIL
+389 RVPKTDYTIIL

-418 LLLSVVLFVIS
+418 LLMSVVLFVVS

-434 IIKHELTGT
+434 IIKHELTGK
-443 TFHSNVERSESFKK
+443 TFHSNVERSESLKK
-457 IVEDSGKKI
+457 IIDDSGDQT
-466 LILPLQGYIFFG
+466 LILPLQGFIFFG
-478 SANRLLERIKLYL
+478 SANRLLERIKLHL
-491 QSQDGKNLKYLVF
+491 QSQNEKNLKYLVF
-504 DFRQVTGVDS
+504 DFKQVTGVDS
-514 STINSFI
+514 STINSFN

-527 EVDNFQVLFCS
+527 ELDNFQVLFCN
-538 LTPQIFSQFEA
+538 LTPQIISQFEA
-549 EGLFAESADL
+549 EGLFADSMDL
-559 YLKFDDLDHGME
+559 FLKFDDLDHGME
-571 WCEDQI
+571 WCEEQI
-577 ISESTK
+577 ISETTTGSNK
-583 GDNDVYEQIDE
+583 QKEEIDE
-594 IKLFEEKFADLLSYF
+594 IKLFEEKFADLLIYF
-609 ESKNIEPNTII
+609 ESKDINQNTTL
-620 IEQGNDPEGLYFIRS
+620 IEQGNDPEGLYFIKS
-635 GRVTVTLKSANN
+635 GRVTVELLSSNN
-647 KKMRLKSMGTGTV
+647 KIRLKSMGTGTV

-665 LYLKAK
+665 LYLKTQ

-676 ISDTACETYFLS
+676 ISNTACKTYFLS

-694 LNKEDPERA
+694 LNMETPERA
-703 VELHTYIIKLLSDR
+703 AELHTYIVKLLSDR

-725 QALMR
+725 QALM

>member
-1 MSDNIT
+1 MSENQVKSNI
-7 YSNVLPSIIA
+7 VPSIIA
-17 GVIGA
+17 GVIGG
-22 IINIVIAMAFSALIF
+22 IIKIVAAMAFSALIF
-37 TGTLSVYLPQGIGI
+37 TGTLAAYLPQGIGI
-51 VLFGFLIFAVF
+51 VLFGFLLFAVISTF
-62 SIITAR
+62 TASY
-68 FPINLN
+68 PVNIN

-87 ATTVMVTSG
+87 ATTVMANSG

-101 ETTFQFIVV
+101 ETTFQFIFV

-120 IFFFFLGTL
+120 IFFFILGTL

-162 ADMGLSFANIFSLLN
+162 AGMGLSLDNVVSLFDQA
-177 LETLLKWFPGLLFGL
+177 TLLKWFPGLIFGL

-197 SRYINHYLL
+197 SRYTKHYLL
-206 IPGLIAIGITSFY
+206 IPALIAIGITSFY
-219 AVMFFYGFS
+219 AIMFFYGFS

-244 GGLFQGLPFKY
+244 GGLFQGLPLKYLSDFK
-255 VSEFNW
+255 W
-261 SIFWDQLPAI
+261 SIFLEQLPAI

-276 LNSISVLFNYSGL
+276 LNTISVLFNYSGL

-323 SLGGTSLAFSIGS
+323 SLGGTLLSISIGS
-336 RSRITN
+336 KSKLTN
-342 IVIALFFAITLFFG
+342 IIIALLCALTLFFG
-356 SKVLSFFPRI
+356 SEVLSFFPRI

-389 RVPKSDYSIIL
+389 RVPKIDYTIIL

-406 GTVGFLEGVITG
+406 GTVGFLEGIITG
-418 LLLSVVLFVIS
+418 LLMSVVLFVVS

-434 IIKHELTGT
+434 IIKHELTGK
-443 TFHSNVERSESFKK
+443 TFHSNVERSESLKK
-457 IVEDSGKKI
+457 IIDDSGDQT
-466 LILPLQGYIFFG
+466 LILPLQGFIFFG
-478 SANRLLERIKLYL
+478 SANRLLERIKLHL
-491 QSQDGKNLKYLVF
+491 QSQNEKNLKYLVF
-504 DFRQVTGVDS
+504 DFKQVTGVDS
-514 STINSFI
+514 STINSFN

-527 EVDNFQVLFCS
+527 ELNNFQVLFCN
-538 LTPQIFSQFEA
+538 LTPQIISQFEA
-549 EGLFAESADL
+549 EGLFADSMDL
-559 YLKFDDLDHGME
+559 FLKFDDLDHGME
-571 WCEDQI
+571 WCEEQI
-577 ISESTK
+577 ISETTIGSNK
-583 GDNDVYEQIDE
+583 QKEEIDG
-594 IKLFEEKFADLLSYF
+594 IKLFEEKFADLLTYF
-609 ESKNIEPNTII
+609 ESKDINQNTTL
-620 IEQGNDPEGLYFIRS
+620 IEQGNDPEGLYFIKS
-635 GRVTVTLKSANN
+635 GRVTVELRSSNN
-647 KKMRLKSMGTGTV
+647 KIRLKSMGTGTV

-665 LYLKAK
+665 LYLKTQ

-676 ISDTACETYFLS
+676 ISNTACETYFLS

-703 VELHTYIIKLLSDR
+703 AELHTYIVKLLSDR

-725 QALMR
+725 QALMQ

>member
-1 MSDNIT
+1 MSENQVKSNI
-7 YSNVLPSIIA
+7 VPSIIA
-17 GVIGA
+17 GVIGG
-22 IINIVIAMAFSALIF
+22 IIKIVAAMAFSALIF
-37 TGTLSVYLPQGIGI
+37 TGTLAAYLPQGIGI
-51 VLFGFLIFAVF
+51 VLFGFLLFAVISTF
-62 SIITAR
+62 TASY
-68 FPINLN
+68 PVNIN

-87 ATTVMVTSG
+87 ATTVMANSG

-101 ETTFQFIVV
+101 ETTFQFIFV

-120 IFFFFLGTL
+120 IFFFILGTL

-162 ADMGLSFANIFSLLN
+162 AGMGLSLDNVVSLFDQA
-177 LETLLKWFPGLLFGL
+177 TLLKWFPGLIFGL

-197 SRYINHYLL
+197 SRYTKHYLL
-206 IPGLIAIGITSFY
+206 IPALIAIGITSFY
-219 AVMFFYGFS
+219 AIMFFYGFS

-244 GGLFQGLPFKY
+244 GGLFQGLPLKYLSDFK
-255 VSEFNW
+255 W
-261 SIFWDQLPAI
+261 SIFLEQLPAI

-276 LNSISVLFNYSGL
+276 LNTISVLFNYSGL

-323 SLGGTSLAFSIGS
+323 SLGGTLLSISIGS
-336 RSRITN
+336 KSKLTN
-342 IVIALFFAITLFFG
+342 IIIALLCALTLFFG
-356 SKVLSFFPRI
+356 SEVLSFFPRI

-389 RVPKSDYSIIL
+389 RVPKTDYTIIL

-406 GTVGFLEGVITG
+406 GTVGFLEGIITG
-418 LLLSVVLFVIS
+418 LLMSVVLFVVS

-434 IIKHELTGT
+434 IIKHELTGK
-443 TFHSNVERSESFKK
+443 TFHSNVERSESLKN
-457 IVEDSGKKI
+457 IIDDSADQT
-466 LILPLQGYIFFG
+466 LILPLQGFIFFG
-478 SANRLLERIKLYL
+478 SANRLLERIKLHL
-491 QSQDGKNLKYLVF
+491 QSQNEKNLKYLVF
-504 DFRQVTGVDS
+504 DFKQVTGVDS
-514 STINSFI
+514 STINSFN

-527 EVDNFQVLFCS
+527 ELNNFQVLFCN
-538 LTPQIFSQFEA
+538 LTPQIISQFEA
-549 EGLFAESADL
+549 EGLFADSMDL
-559 YLKFDDLDHGME
+559 FLKFDDLDHGMA
-571 WCEDQI
+571 WCEEQI
-577 ISESTK
+577 ISEITIGSNK
-583 GDNDVYEQIDE
+583 QKEEIDG
-594 IKLFEEKFADLLSYF
+594 IKLFEEKFADLLTYF
-609 ESKNIEPNTII
+609 ESKDINQNTTL
-620 IEQGNDPEGLYFIRS
+620 IEQGNDPEGLYFIKS
-635 GRVTVTLKSANN
+635 GRVTVELRSSNN
-647 KKMRLKSMGTGTV
+647 KIRLKSMGTGTV

-665 LYLKAK
+665 LYLKTQ

-676 ISDTACETYFLS
+676 ISNTACETYFLS

-703 VELHTYIIKLLSDR
+703 AELHTYIVKLLSDR

-725 QALMR
+725 QALMQ

>member
-1 MSDNIT
+1 MSENQVKSNI
-7 YSNVLPSIIA
+7 VPSIIA
-17 GVIGA
+17 GVIGG
-22 IINIVIAMAFSALIF
+22 IIKIVAAMAFSALIF
-37 TGTLSVYLPQGIGI
+37 TGTLAAYLPQGIGI
-51 VLFGFLIFAVF
+51 VLFGFLLFAVISTF
-62 SIITAR
+62 TASY
-68 FPINLN
+68 PVNIN

-87 ATTVMVTSG
+87 ATTVMANSG

-101 ETTFQFIVV
+101 ETTFQFIFV

-120 IFFFFLGTL
+120 IFFFILGTL

-162 ADMGLSFANIFSLLN
+162 AGMGLSLDNVVSLFDQA
-177 LETLLKWFPGLLFGL
+177 TLHKWFPGLIFGL

-197 SRYINHYLL
+197 SRYTKHYLL
-206 IPGLIAIGITSFY
+206 IPVLIAIGITSFY
-219 AVMFFYGFS
+219 AIMFFYGFS

-244 GGLFQGLPFKY
+244 GGLFQGLPLKYLSDFK
-255 VSEFNW
+255 W
-261 SIFWDQLPAI
+261 SIFLEQLPAI

-323 SLGGTSLAFSIGS
+323 SLGGTLLSISIGS
-336 RSRITN
+336 KSKLTN
-342 IVIALFFAITLFFG
+342 IVIALLCALTLFFG
-356 SKVLSFFPRI
+356 SEVLSFFPRI

-389 RVPKSDYSIIL
+389 RVPKTDYTIIL

-418 LLLSVVLFVIS
+418 LLMSVVLFVVS

-434 IIKHELTGT
+434 IIKHELTGK
-443 TFHSNVERSESFKK
+443 TFHSNVERSESLNKF
-457 IVEDSGKKI
+457 IDDSGDQT
-466 LILPLQGYIFFG
+466 LILPLQGFIFFG
-478 SANRLLERIKLYL
+478 SANRLLERIKLHL
-491 QSQDGKNLKYLVF
+491 QSQNEINLKYLVF
-504 DFRQVTGVDS
+504 DFKQVTGVDS
-514 STINSFI
+514 STINSFN

-527 EVDNFQVLFCS
+527 ELDNFQVLFCN
-538 LTPQIFSQFEA
+538 LTPQIISQFEA
-549 EGLFAESADL
+549 EGLFADSMDL
-559 YLKFDDLDHGME
+559 FLKFDDLDHGME
-571 WCEDQI
+571 WCEEQI
-577 ISESTK
+577 ISETTISSNK
-583 GDNDVYEQIDE
+583 QKEEIDE
-594 IKLFEEKFADLLSYF
+594 IKLFEEKFADLLIYF
-609 ESKNIEPNTII
+609 ESKDINQNTTL
-620 IEQGNDPEGLYFIRS
+620 IEQGNDSEGLYFIKS
-635 GRVTVTLKSANN
+635 GRVTVELLSSNN
-647 KKMRLKSMGTGTV
+647 KIRLKSMGTGTV

-665 LYLKAK
+665 LYLKTQ

-676 ISDTACETYFLS
+676 ISNTACKTYFLS

-703 VELHTYIIKLLSDR
+703 AELHTYIVKLLSDR

-725 QALMR
+725 QALMQ

>member
-1 MSDNIT
+1 MSENQVKSNI
-7 YSNVLPSIIA
+7 VPSIIA
-17 GVIGA
+17 GVIGG
-22 IINIVIAMAFSALIF
+22 IIKIVAAMAFSALIF
-37 TGTLSVYLPQGIGI
+37 TGTLAAYLPQGIGI
-51 VLFGFLIFAVF
+51 VLFGFLLFAVISTF
-62 SIITAR
+62 TASY
-68 FPINLN
+68 PVNIN

-87 ATTVMVTSG
+87 ATTVMATNG

-101 ETTFQFIVV
+101 ETTFQFIFV

-120 IFFFFLGTL
+120 IFFFILGTL

-162 ADMGLSFANIFSLLN
+162 AGMGLSLDNLVSLFDQA
-177 LETLLKWFPGLLFGL
+177 TLHKWFPGLIFGL

-197 SRYINHYLL
+197 SRYTKHYLL
-206 IPGLIAIGITSFY
+206 IPVLIAIGITSFY
-219 AVMFFYGFS
+219 AIMFFYGFS

-244 GGLFQGLPFKY
+244 GGLFQGLPLKYLSDFK
-255 VSEFNW
+255 W
-261 SIFWDQLPAI
+261 SIFLGQLPAI

-276 LNSISVLFNYSGL
+276 LNAISVLFNYSGL

-323 SLGGTSLAFSIGS
+323 SLGGTLLSISIGS
-336 RSRITN
+336 KSKLTN
-342 IVIALFFAITLFFG
+342 IVIALLCALTLFFG
-356 SKVLSFFPRI
+356 SEVLSFFPRI

-389 RVPKSDYSIIL
+389 RVPKTDYTIIL

-418 LLLSVVLFVIS
+418 LLMSVVLFVVS

-434 IIKHELTGT
+434 IIKHELTGK
-443 TFHSNVERSESFKK
+443 TFHSNVERSESLKN
-457 IVEDSGKKI
+457 IIDDSGDQT
-466 LILPLQGYIFFG
+466 LILPLQGFIFFG
-478 SANRLLERIKLYL
+478 SANRLLERIKLHL
-491 QSQDGKNLKYLVF
+491 QSQNEKNLKYLVF
-504 DFRQVTGVDS
+504 DFKQVTGVDS
-514 STINSFI
+514 STINSFN

-527 EVDNFQVLFCS
+527 ELDNFQVLFCN
-538 LTPQIFSQFEA
+538 LTPQIISQFEA
-549 EGLFAESADL
+549 EGLFADSMDL
-559 YLKFDDLDHGME
+559 FLKFDDLDHGME
-571 WCEDQI
+571 WCEEQI
-577 ISESTK
+577 ISETTTGSNK
-583 GDNDVYEQIDE
+583 QKEEIDE
-594 IKLFEEKFADLLSYF
+594 IKLFEEKFADLLIYF
-609 ESKNIEPNTII
+609 ESKDINQNTTF
-620 IEQGNDPEGLYFIRS
+620 IEQGNDPEGLYFIKS
-635 GRVTVTLKSANN
+635 GRVTVELLSSNN
-647 KKMRLKSMGTGTV
+647 KIRLKSMGTGTV

-665 LYLKAK
+665 LYLKTQ

-676 ISDTACETYFLS
+676 ISNTACKTYFLS

-703 VELHTYIIKLLSDR
+703 AELHTYIIKLLSDR

-725 QALMR
+725 QALMQ

>member
-1 MSDNIT
+1 MSENQVKSNI
-7 YSNVLPSIIA
+7 VPSIIA
-17 GVIGA
+17 GVIGG
-22 IINIVIAMAFSALIF
+22 IIKIVAAMAFSALIF
-37 TGTLSVYLPQGIGI
+37 TGTLAAYLPQGIGI
-51 VLFGFLIFAVF
+51 VLFGFLLFAVISTF
-62 SIITAR
+62 TASY
-68 FPINLN
+68 PVNIN

-87 ATTVMVTSG
+87 ATTVMATNG

-101 ETTFQFIVV
+101 ETTFQFIFV

-120 IFFFFLGTL
+120 IFFFILGTL

-162 ADMGLSFANIFSLLN
+162 AGMGLSLDNVVSLFDQA
-177 LETLLKWFPGLLFGL
+177 TLPKWFPGLIFGL

-197 SRYINHYLL
+197 SRYTKHYLL
-206 IPGLIAIGITSFY
+206 IPALLAIGITSFY
-219 AVMFFYGFS
+219 AIMFFYGFS

-244 GGLFQGLPFKY
+244 GGLFQGLPLKYLSDFK
-255 VSEFNW
+255 W
-261 SIFWDQLPAI
+261 SIFLEQLPAI

-276 LNSISVLFNYSGL
+276 LNAISVLFNYSGL

-323 SLGGTSLAFSIGS
+323 SLGGTLLSISIGS
-336 RSRITN
+336 KSKLTN
-342 IVIALFFAITLFFG
+342 IVIALLCAITLFFG
-356 SKVLSFFPRI
+356 SEVLSFFPRI

-389 RVPKSDYSIIL
+389 RVPKTDYTIIL

-418 LLLSVVLFVIS
+418 LLMSVVLFVVS

-434 IIKHELTGT
+434 IIKHELTGK
-443 TFHSNVERSESFKK
+443 TFHSNVERSESLKN
-457 IVEDSGKKI
+457 IIDDSGDQT
-466 LILPLQGYIFFG
+466 LILPLQGFIFFG
-478 SANRLLERIKLYL
+478 SANRLLERIKLHL
-491 QSQDGKNLKYLVF
+491 QSQNEKNLKYLVF
-504 DFRQVTGVDS
+504 DFKQVTGVDS
-514 STINSFI
+514 STINSFN

-527 EVDNFQVLFCS
+527 ELDNFQVLFCN
-538 LTPQIFSQFEA
+538 LTPQIISQFEA
-549 EGLFAESADL
+549 EGLFADSMDL
-559 YLKFDDLDHGME
+559 FLKFDDLDHGME
-571 WCEDQI
+571 WCEEQI
-577 ISESTK
+577 ISETTISSNK
-583 GDNDVYEQIDE
+583 QKEEIDE
-594 IKLFEEKFADLLSYF
+594 IKLFEEKFADLLIYF
-609 ESKNIEPNTII
+609 ESKDINQNTTF
-620 IEQGNDPEGLYFIRS
+620 IEQGNDPEGLYFIKS
-635 GRVTVTLKSANN
+635 GRVTVELLSSNN
-647 KKMRLKSMGTGTV
+647 KIRLKSMGTGTV

-665 LYLKAK
+665 LYLKTQ

-676 ISDTACETYFLS
+676 ISNTACKTYFLS

-703 VELHTYIIKLLSDR
+703 AELHTYIVKLLSDR

-725 QALMR
+725 QALM

>member
-1 MSDNIT
+1 MSENQVKSNI
-7 YSNVLPSIIA
+7 VPSIIA
-17 GVIGA
+17 GVIGG
-22 IINIVIAMAFSALIF
+22 IIKIVAAMAFSALIF
-37 TGTLSVYLPQGIGI
+37 TGTLAAYLPQGIGI
-51 VLFGFLIFAVF
+51 VLFGFLLFAVISTF
-62 SIITAR
+62 TASY
-68 FPINLN
+68 PVNIN

-87 ATTVMVTSG
+87 ATTVMATNG

-101 ETTFQFIVV
+101 ETTFQFIFV

-120 IFFFFLGTL
+120 IFFFILGTL

-162 ADMGLSFANIFSLLN
+162 AGMGLSLDNVVSLFDQA
-177 LETLLKWFPGLLFGL
+177 TLPKWFPALIFGL

-197 SRYINHYLL
+197 SRYTKHYLL
-206 IPGLIAIGITSFY
+206 IPALLAIGITSFY
-219 AVMFFYGFS
+219 AIMFFYGFS

-244 GGLFQGLPFKY
+244 GGLFQGLPLKYLSDFK
-255 VSEFNW
+255 W
-261 SIFWDQLPAI
+261 SIFLEQLPAI

-276 LNSISVLFNYSGL
+276 LNAISVLFNYSGL

-323 SLGGTSLAFSIGS
+323 SLGGTLLSISIGS
-336 RSRITN
+336 KSKLTN
-342 IVIALFFAITLFFG
+342 IVIALLCAITLFFG
-356 SKVLSFFPRI
+356 SEVLSFFPRI

-389 RVPKSDYSIIL
+389 RVPKTDYTIIL

-418 LLLSVVLFVIS
+418 LLMSVVLFVVS

-434 IIKHELTGT
+434 IIKHELTGK
-443 TFHSNVERSESFKK
+443 TFHSNVERSESLKR
-457 IVEDSGKKI
+457 IIDDSGDQT
-466 LILPLQGYIFFG
+466 LILPLQGFIFFG
-478 SANRLLERIKLYL
+478 SANRLLERIKLHL
-491 QSQDGKNLKYLVF
+491 QSQNEKNLKYLVF
-504 DFRQVTGVDS
+504 DFKQVTGVDS
-514 STINSFI
+514 STINSFN

-527 EVDNFQVLFCS
+527 ELDNFQVLFCN
-538 LTPQIFSQFEA
+538 LTPQIISQFEA
-549 EGLFAESADL
+549 EGLFADSMDL
-559 YLKFDDLDHGME
+559 FLKFDDLDHGME
-571 WCEDQI
+571 WCEEQI
-577 ISESTK
+577 ISETTISSNK
-583 GDNDVYEQIDE
+583 QKEEIDE
-594 IKLFEEKFADLLSYF
+594 IKLFEEKFADLLIYF
-609 ESKNIEPNTII
+609 ESKDINQNTTF
-620 IEQGNDPEGLYFIRS
+620 IEQGNDPEGLYFIKS
-635 GRVTVTLKSANN
+635 GRVTVELLSSNN
-647 KKMRLKSMGTGTV
+647 KIRLKSMGTGTV

-665 LYLKAK
+665 LYLKTQ

-676 ISDTACETYFLS
+676 ISNTACKTYFLS

-703 VELHTYIIKLLSDR
+703 AELHTYIVKLLSDR

-725 QALMR
+725 QALM

>member
-1 MSDNIT
+1 MSENQVKSNI
-7 YSNVLPSIIA
+7 VPSIIA
-17 GVIGA
+17 GVIGG
-22 IINIVIAMAFSALIF
+22 IIKIVAAMAFSALIF
-37 TGTLSVYLPQGIGI
+37 TGTLAAYLPQGIGI
-51 VLFGFLIFAVF
+51 VLFGFLLFAVISTF
-62 SIITAR
+62 TASY
-68 FPINLN
+68 PVNIN

-87 ATTVMVTSG
+87 ATTVMATNG

-101 ETTFQFIVV
+101 ETTFQFIFV

-120 IFFFFLGTL
+120 IFFFILGTL

-162 ADMGLSFANIFSLLN
+162 AGMGLSLDNVVSLFDQA
-177 LETLLKWFPGLLFGL
+177 TLHKWFPGLIFGL

-197 SRYINHYLL
+197 SRYTKHYLL
-206 IPGLIAIGITSFY
+206 IPVLIAIGITSFY
-219 AVMFFYGFS
+219 AIMFFYGFS

-244 GGLFQGLPFKY
+244 GGLFQGLPLKYLSDFK
-255 VSEFNW
+255 W
-261 SIFWDQLPAI
+261 SIFLEQLPAI

-323 SLGGTSLAFSIGS
+323 SLGGTLLSISIGS
-336 RSRITN
+336 KSKLTN
-342 IVIALFFAITLFFG
+342 IVIALLCALTLFFG
-356 SKVLSFFPRI
+356 SEVLSFFPRI

-389 RVPKSDYSIIL
+389 RVPKTDYTIIL

-418 LLLSVVLFVIS
+418 LLMSVVLFVVS

-434 IIKHELTGT
+434 IIKHELTGK
-443 TFHSNVERSESFKK
+443 TFHSNVERSESLKN
-457 IVEDSGKKI
+457 IIDDSGDQT
-466 LILPLQGYIFFG
+466 LILPLQGFIFFG
-478 SANRLLERIKLYL
+478 SANRLLERIKLHL
-491 QSQDGKNLKYLVF
+491 QSQNEKNLKYLVF
-504 DFRQVTGVDS
+504 DFKQVTGVDS
-514 STINSFI
+514 STINSFN

-527 EVDNFQVLFCS
+527 ELDNFQVLFCN
-538 LTPQIFSQFEA
+538 LTPQIISQFEA
-549 EGLFAESADL
+549 EGLFADSMDL
-559 YLKFDDLDHGME
+559 FLKFDDLDHGME
-571 WCEDQI
+571 WCEEQI
-577 ISESTK
+577 ISETTIGSNK
-583 GDNDVYEQIDE
+583 QKEEIDE
-594 IKLFEEKFADLLSYF
+594 IKLFEEKFADLLIYF
-609 ESKNIEPNTII
+609 ESKDINQNTTL
-620 IEQGNDPEGLYFIRS
+620 IEQGNDPDGLYFIKS
-635 GRVTVTLKSANN
+635 GRVTVELRSSNN
-647 KKMRLKSMGTGTV
+647 KIRLKSMGTGTV

-665 LYLKAK
+665 LYLKTQ

-676 ISDTACETYFLS
+676 ISNTACKTYFLS

-703 VELHTYIIKLLSDR
+703 AELHTYIVKLLSDR

-725 QALMR
+725 QALM

>member
-1 MSDNIT
+1 MSENQVKSNI
-7 YSNVLPSIIA
+7 VPSIIA
-17 GVIGA
+17 GVIGG
-22 IINIVIAMAFSALIF
+22 IIKIVAAMAFSALIF
-37 TGTLSVYLPQGIGI
+37 TGTLAAYLPQGIGI
-51 VLFGFLIFAVF
+51 VLFGFLLFAVISTF
-62 SIITAR
+62 TASY
-68 FPINLN
+68 PVNIN

-87 ATTVMVTSG
+87 ATTVMANSG

-101 ETTFQFIVV
+101 ETTFQFIFV

-120 IFFFFLGTL
+120 IFFFILGTL

-162 ADMGLSFANIFSLLN
+162 AGMGLSLDNVVSLFDQA
-177 LETLLKWFPGLLFGL
+177 TLLKWFPGLIFGL

-197 SRYINHYLL
+197 SRYTKHYLL
-206 IPGLIAIGITSFY
+206 IPALIAIGITSFY
-219 AVMFFYGFS
+219 AIMFFYGFS

-244 GGLFQGLPFKY
+244 GGLFQGLPLKYLSDFK
-255 VSEFNW
+255 W
-261 SIFWDQLPAI
+261 SIFLEQLPAI

-276 LNSISVLFNYSGL
+276 LNTISVLFNYSGL

-323 SLGGTSLAFSIGS
+323 SLGGTLLSISIGS
-336 RSRITN
+336 KSKLTN
-342 IVIALFFAITLFFG
+342 IIIALLCALTLFFG
-356 SKVLSFFPRI
+356 SEVLSFFPRI

-389 RVPKSDYSIIL
+389 RVPKIDYTIIL

-406 GTVGFLEGVITG
+406 GTVGFLEGIITG
-418 LLLSVVLFVIS
+418 LLMSVVLFVVS

-434 IIKHELTGT
+434 IIKHELTGK
-443 TFHSNVERSESFKK
+443 TFHSNVERSESLKK
-457 IVEDSGKKI
+457 IIDDSGDQT
-466 LILPLQGYIFFG
+466 LILPLQGFIFFG
-478 SANRLLERIKLYL
+478 SANRLLERIKLHL
-491 QSQDGKNLKYLVF
+491 QSQNEKNIKYLVF
-504 DFRQVTGVDS
+504 DFKQVTGVDS
-514 STINSFI
+514 STINSFN

-527 EVDNFQVLFCS
+527 ELNNFQVLFCN
-538 LTPQIFSQFEA
+538 LTPQIISQFEA
-549 EGLFAESADL
+549 EGLFADSMDL
-559 YLKFDDLDHGME
+559 FLKFDDLDHGME
-571 WCEDQI
+571 WCEEEI
-577 ISESTK
+577 ISETTIGSNK
-583 GDNDVYEQIDE
+583 QKEEIDE
-594 IKLFEEKFADLLSYF
+594 IKLFEEKFADLLTYF
-609 ESKNIEPNTII
+609 ESKDINQNTTL
-620 IEQGNDPEGLYFIRS
+620 IEQGNDPEGLYFIKS
-635 GRVTVTLKSANN
+635 GRVTVELRSSNN
-647 KKMRLKSMGTGTV
+647 KIRLKSMGTGTV

-665 LYLKAK
+665 LYLKTQ

-676 ISDTACETYFLS
+676 ISNTACETYFLS

-703 VELHTYIIKLLSDR
+703 AELHTYIVKLLSDR

-725 QALMR
+725 QALMQ

>member
-1 MSDNIT
+1 MSENQVKSNI
-7 YSNVLPSIIA
+7 VPSIIA
-17 GVIGA
+17 GVIGG
-22 IINIVIAMAFSALIF
+22 IIKIVAAMAFSALIF
-37 TGTLSVYLPQGIGI
+37 TGTLAAYLPQGIGI
-51 VLFGFLIFAVF
+51 VLFGFLLFAVISTF
-62 SIITAR
+62 TASY
-68 FPINLN
+68 PVNIN

-87 ATTVMVTSG
+87 ATTVMATNG

-101 ETTFQFIVV
+101 ETTFQFIFV

-120 IFFFFLGTL
+120 IFFFILGTL

-162 ADMGLSFANIFSLLN
+162 AGMGLSLDNVVSLFDQA
-177 LETLLKWFPGLLFGL
+177 TLPKWFPALIFGL

-197 SRYINHYLL
+197 SRYTKHYLL
-206 IPGLIAIGITSFY
+206 IPALLAIGITSFY
-219 AVMFFYGFS
+219 AIMFFYGFS

-244 GGLFQGLPFKY
+244 GGLFQGLPLKYLSDFK
-255 VSEFNW
+255 W
-261 SIFWDQLPAI
+261 SIFLEQLPAI

-276 LNSISVLFNYSGL
+276 LNAISVLFNYSGL

-323 SLGGTSLAFSIGS
+323 SLGGTLLSISIGS
-336 RSRITN
+336 KSKLTN
-342 IVIALFFAITLFFG
+342 IVIALLCAITLFFG
-356 SKVLSFFPRI
+356 SEVLSFFPRI

-389 RVPKSDYSIIL
+389 RVPKTDYTIIL

-418 LLLSVVLFVIS
+418 LLMSVVLFVVS

-434 IIKHELTGT
+434 IIKHELTGK
-443 TFHSNVERSESFKK
+443 TFHSNVERSESLKN
-457 IVEDSGKKI
+457 IIDDSGDQT
-466 LILPLQGYIFFG
+466 LILPLQGFIFFG
-478 SANRLLERIKLYL
+478 SANRLLERIKLHL
-491 QSQDGKNLKYLVF
+491 QSQNEKKLKYIVF
-504 DFRQVTGVDS
+504 DFKQVTGVDS
-514 STINSFI
+514 STINSFN

-527 EVDNFQVLFCS
+527 ELDNFQVLFCN
-538 LTPQIFSQFEA
+538 LTPEIISQFEA
-549 EGLFAESADL
+549 EGLFADSMDL
-559 YLKFDDLDHGME
+559 FLKFDDLDHGME
-571 WCEDQI
+571 WCEEQI
-577 ISESTK
+577 ISETTIGSNK
-583 GDNDVYEQIDE
+583 QKEEIDE
-594 IKLFEEKFADLLSYF
+594 IKLFEEKFADLLIYF
-609 ESKNIEPNTII
+609 ESKNINQNTTL
-620 IEQGNDPEGLYFIRS
+620 IEQGNDADGLYFIKS
-635 GRVTVTLKSANN
+635 GRVTVELRSSNN
-647 KKMRLKSMGTGTV
+647 KIRLKSMGTGTI

-665 LYLKAK
+665 LYLKTQ

-676 ISDTACETYFLS
+676 ISNTACKTYFLS

-694 LNKEDPERA
+694 LNKETPERA
-703 VELHTYIIKLLSDR
+703 AELHTYIVKLLSDR

-725 QALMR
+725 QALM

>member
-1 MSDNIT
+1 MSENQVKSNI
-7 YSNVLPSIIA
+7 VPSIIA
-17 GVIGA
+17 GVIGG
-22 IINIVIAMAFSALIF
+22 IIKIVAAMAFSALIF
-37 TGTLSVYLPQGIGI
+37 TGTLAAYLPQGIGI
-51 VLFGFLIFAVF
+51 VLFGFLLFAVISTF
-62 SIITAR
+62 TASY
-68 FPINLN
+68 PVNIN

-87 ATTVMVTSG
+87 ATTVMATNG

-101 ETTFQFIVV
+101 ETTFQFIFV

-120 IFFFFLGTL
+120 IFFFILGTL

-162 ADMGLSFANIFSLLN
+162 AGMGLSLDNVVSLFDQA
-177 LETLLKWFPGLLFGL
+177 TLHKWFPGLIFGL

-197 SRYINHYLL
+197 SRYTKHYLL
-206 IPGLIAIGITSFY
+206 IPVLIAIGITSFY
-219 AVMFFYGFS
+219 AIMFFYGFS

-244 GGLFQGLPFKY
+244 GGLFQGLPLKYLSDFK
-255 VSEFNW
+255 W
-261 SIFWDQLPAI
+261 SIFLEQLPAI

-276 LNSISVLFNYSGL
+276 LNAISVLFNYSGL

-323 SLGGTSLAFSIGS
+323 SLGGTLLSISIGS
-336 RSRITN
+336 KSKLTN
-342 IVIALFFAITLFFG
+342 IVIALLCALTLFFG
-356 SKVLSFFPRI
+356 SEVLSFFPRI

-389 RVPKSDYSIIL
+389 RVPKTDYAIIL

-418 LLLSVVLFVIS
+418 LLMSVVLFVVS

-434 IIKHELTGT
+434 IIKHELTGK
-443 TFHSNVERSESFKK
+443 TFHSNVERSESLKK
-457 IVEDSGKKI
+457 IIDDSGDQT
-466 LILPLQGYIFFG
+466 LILPLQGFIFFG
-478 SANRLLERIKLYL
+478 SANRLLERIKLHL
-491 QSQDGKNLKYLVF
+491 QSQNEKNLKYLVF
-504 DFRQVTGVDS
+504 DFKQVTGVDS
-514 STINSFI
+514 STINSFN

-527 EVDNFQVLFCS
+527 ELDNFQVLFCN
-538 LTPQIFSQFEA
+538 LTPQIISQFEA
-549 EGLFAESADL
+549 EGLFADSMDL
-559 YLKFDDLDHGME
+559 FLKFDDLDHGME
-571 WCEDQI
+571 WCEEQI
-577 ISESTK
+577 ISETTISSNK
-583 GDNDVYEQIDE
+583 QKEEIDE
-594 IKLFEEKFADLLSYF
+594 IKLFEEKFADLLIYF
-609 ESKNIEPNTII
+609 ESKDINQNTTF
-620 IEQGNDPEGLYFIRS
+620 IEQGNDPEGLYFIKS
-635 GRVTVTLKSANN
+635 GRVTVELRSSNN
-647 KKMRLKSMGTGTV
+647 KIRLKSMGTGTV

-665 LYLKAK
+665 LYLKTQ

-676 ISDTACETYFLS
+676 ISNTACKTYFLS

-703 VELHTYIIKLLSDR
+703 AELHTYIVKLLSDR

-725 QALMR
+725 QALM

>member
-1 MSDNIT
+1 MSENQVKSNI
-7 YSNVLPSIIA
+7 VPSIIA
-17 GVIGA
+17 GVIGG
-22 IINIVIAMAFSALIF
+22 IIKIVAAMAFSALIF
-37 TGTLSVYLPQGIGI
+37 TGTLAAYLPQGIGI
-51 VLFGFLIFAVF
+51 VLFGFLLFAVISTF
-62 SIITAR
+62 TASY
-68 FPINLN
+68 PVNIN

-87 ATTVMVTSG
+87 ATTVMATNG

-101 ETTFQFIVV
+101 ETTFQFIFV

-120 IFFFFLGTL
+120 IFFFILGTL

-162 ADMGLSFANIFSLLN
+162 AGMGLSLDNVVSLFDQA
-177 LETLLKWFPGLLFGL
+177 TLHKWFPGLIFGL

-197 SRYINHYLL
+197 SRYTKHYLL
-206 IPGLIAIGITSFY
+206 IPALLAIGITSFY
-219 AVMFFYGFS
+219 AIMFFYGFS

-244 GGLFQGLPFKY
+244 GGLFQGLPLKYLSDFK
-255 VSEFNW
+255 W
-261 SIFWDQLPAI
+261 SIFLEQLPAI

-323 SLGGTSLAFSIGS
+323 SLGGTLLSISIGS
-336 RSRITN
+336 KSKLTN
-342 IVIALFFAITLFFG
+342 IVIALLCAITLFFG
-356 SKVLSFFPRI
+356 SEVLSFFPRI

-389 RVPKSDYSIIL
+389 RVPKTDYTIIL

-418 LLLSVVLFVIS
+418 LLMSVVLFVVS

-434 IIKHELTGT
+434 IIKHELTGK
-443 TFHSNVERSESFKK
+443 TFHSNVERSESLKN
-457 IVEDSGKKI
+457 IIDDSGDQT
-466 LILPLQGYIFFG
+466 LILPLQGFIFFG
-478 SANRLLERIKLYL
+478 SANRLLERIKLHL
-491 QSQDGKNLKYLVF
+491 QSQNEKNLKYLVF
-504 DFRQVTGVDS
+504 DFKQVTGVDS
-514 STINSFI
+514 STINSFN

-527 EVDNFQVLFCS
+527 ELDNFQVLFCN
-538 LTPQIFSQFEA
+538 LTPQIISQFEA
-549 EGLFAESADL
+549 EGLFADSMDL
-559 YLKFDDLDHGME
+559 FLKFDDLDHGME
-571 WCEDQI
+571 WCEEQI
-577 ISESTK
+577 ISETTISSNK
-583 GDNDVYEQIDE
+583 QKEEIDE
-594 IKLFEEKFADLLSYF
+594 IKLFEEKFADLLIYF
-609 ESKNIEPNTII
+609 ESKDINQNTTF
-620 IEQGNDPEGLYFIRS
+620 IEQGNDPEGLYFIKS
-635 GRVTVTLKSANN
+635 GRVTVELLSSNN
-647 KKMRLKSMGTGTV
+647 KIRLKSMGTGTV

-665 LYLKAK
+665 LYLKTQ

-676 ISDTACETYFLS
+676 ISNTACKTYFLS

-703 VELHTYIIKLLSDR
+703 AELHTYIVKLLSDR

-725 QALMR
+725 QALM

>member
-1 MSDNIT
+1 MSENQVKSNI
-7 YSNVLPSIIA
+7 VPSIIA
-17 GVIGA
+17 GVIGG
-22 IINIVIAMAFSALIF
+22 IIKIVAAMAFSSLIF
-37 TGTLSVYLPQGIGI
+37 TGTLAAYLPQGIGI
-51 VLFGFLIFAVF
+51 ILFGFLLFAVISTF
-62 SIITAR
+62 TASY
-68 FPINLN
+68 PVNIN

-87 ATTVMVTSG
+87 ATTVMATNG

-101 ETTFQFIVV
+101 ETTFQFIFV

-120 IFFFFLGTL
+120 IFFFILGTL

-162 ADMGLSFANIFSLLN
+162 AGMGLSLDNVVSLFDQA
-177 LETLLKWFPGLLFGL
+177 TLHKWFPGLLFGL

-197 SRYINHYLL
+197 SRYIKHYLL
-206 IPGLIAIGITSFY
+206 IPALIAIGITSFY
-219 AVMFFYGFS
+219 AIMFFYGFS

-244 GGLFQGLPFKY
+244 GGLFQGLPLKYLSDFK
-255 VSEFNW
+255 W
-261 SIFWDQLPAI
+261 SIFLEQLPAI

-323 SLGGTSLAFSIGS
+323 SLGGTLLSISIGS
-336 RSRITN
+336 KSKLTN
-342 IVIALFFAITLFFG
+342 IVIALLCAITLFFG
-356 SKVLSFFPRI
+356 SEVLSFFPRI

-389 RVPKSDYSIIL
+389 RVPKTDYTIIL

-418 LLLSVVLFVIS
+418 LLMSVVLFVVS

-434 IIKHELTGT
+434 IIKHELTGK
-443 TFHSNVERSESFKK
+443 TFHSNVERSESVKN
-457 IVEDSGKKI
+457 IIDDNGDQT
-466 LILPLQGYIFFG
+466 LILPLQGFIFFG
-478 SANRLLERIKLYL
+478 SANRLLERIKLHL
-491 QSQDGKNLKYLVF
+491 QSQNEKNLKYLVF
-504 DFRQVTGVDS
+504 DFKQVTGVDS
-514 STINSFI
+514 STINSFN

-527 EVDNFQVLFCS
+527 ELDNFQVLFCN
-538 LTPQIFSQFEA
+538 LTPQIISQFEA
-549 EGLFAESADL
+549 EGLFADSMDL
-559 YLKFDDLDHGME
+559 FLKFDDLDHGME
-571 WCEDQI
+571 WCEEQI
-577 ISESTK
+577 ISETTISSNK
-583 GDNDVYEQIDE
+583 QKEEIDE
-594 IKLFEEKFADLLSYF
+594 IKLFEEKFADLLIYF
-609 ESKNIEPNTII
+609 ESKDINQNTTL
-620 IEQGNDPEGLYFIRS
+620 IEQGNDPEGLYFIKS
-635 GRVTVTLKSANN
+635 GRVTVELRSSNN
-647 KKMRLKSMGTGTV
+647 KIRLKSMGTGTV

-665 LYLKAK
+665 LYLKTQ

-676 ISDTACETYFLS
+676 ISNTDCKTYFLS

-694 LNKEDPERA
+694 LNKETPERA
-703 VELHTYIIKLLSDR
+703 AELHTYIVKLLSDR

-725 QALMR
+725 QALM

>member
-1 MSDNIT
+1 MSENQVKSNI
-7 YSNVLPSIIA
+7 VPSIIA
-17 GVIGA
+17 GVIGG
-22 IINIVIAMAFSALIF
+22 IIKIVAAMAFSALIF
-37 TGTLSVYLPQGIGI
+37 TGTLAAYLPQGIGI
-51 VLFGFLIFAVF
+51 VLFGFLLFAVISTF
-62 SIITAR
+62 TASY
-68 FPINLN
+68 PVNIN

-87 ATTVMVTSG
+87 ATTVMATNG

-101 ETTFQFIVV
+101 ETTFQFIFV

-120 IFFFFLGTL
+120 IFFFILGTL

-162 ADMGLSFANIFSLLN
+162 AGMGLSLDNLVSLFDQA
-177 LETLLKWFPGLLFGL
+177 TLHKWFPGLIFGL

-197 SRYINHYLL
+197 SRYTKHYLL
-206 IPGLIAIGITSFY
+206 IPALLAIGITSFY
-219 AVMFFYGFS
+219 AIMFFYGFS

-244 GGLFQGLPFKY
+244 GGLFQGLPLKYLSDFK
-255 VSEFNW
+255 W
-261 SIFWDQLPAI
+261 SIFLGQLPAI

-276 LNSISVLFNYSGL
+276 LNAISVLFNYSGL

-323 SLGGTSLAFSIGS
+323 SLGGTLLSISIGS
-336 RSRITN
+336 KSKLTN
-342 IVIALFFAITLFFG
+342 IVIALLCALTLFFG
-356 SKVLSFFPRI
+356 SEVLSFFPRI

-389 RVPKSDYSIIL
+389 RVPKTDYTIIL

-418 LLLSVVLFVIS
+418 LLMSVVLFVVS

-434 IIKHELTGT
+434 IIKHELTGK
-443 TFHSNVERSESFKK
+443 TFHSNVERSESLKK
-457 IVEDSGKKI
+457 IIDDSGDQT
-466 LILPLQGYIFFG
+466 LILPLQGFIFFG
-478 SANRLLERIKLYL
+478 SANRLLERIKLHL
-491 QSQDGKNLKYLVF
+491 QSQNEKNLKYLVF
-504 DFRQVTGVDS
+504 DFKQVTGVDS
-514 STINSFI
+514 STINSFN

-527 EVDNFQVLFCS
+527 ELDNFQVLFCN
-538 LTPQIFSQFEA
+538 LTPQIISQFEA
-549 EGLFAESADL
+549 EGLFADSMDL
-559 YLKFDDLDHGME
+559 FLKFDDLDHGME
-571 WCEDQI
+571 WCEEQI
-577 ISESTK
+577 ISETTISSNK
-583 GDNDVYEQIDE
+583 QKEEIDE
-594 IKLFEEKFADLLSYF
+594 IKLFEEKFADLLIYF
-609 ESKNIEPNTII
+609 ESKDINQNTTF
-620 IEQGNDPEGLYFIRS
+620 IEQGNDPEGLYFIKS
-635 GRVTVTLKSANN
+635 GRVTVELLSSNN
-647 KKMRLKSMGTGTV
+647 KIRLKSMGTGTV

-665 LYLKAK
+665 LYLKTQ

-676 ISDTACETYFLS
+676 ISNTACKTYFLS

-703 VELHTYIIKLLSDR
+703 AELHTYIVKLLSDR

-725 QALMR
+725 QALM

>member
-1 MSDNIT
+1 MSENQVKSNI
-7 YSNVLPSIIA
+7 VPSIIA
-17 GVIGA
+17 GVIGG
-22 IINIVIAMAFSALIF
+22 IIKIVAAMAFSALIF
-37 TGTLSVYLPQGIGI
+37 TGTLAAYLPQGIGI
-51 VLFGFLIFAVF
+51 VLFGFLLFAVISTF
-62 SIITAR
+62 TASY
-68 FPINLN
+68 PVNIN

-87 ATTVMVTSG
+87 ATTVMANSG

-101 ETTFQFIVV
+101 ETTFQFIFV

-120 IFFFFLGTL
+120 IFFFILGTL

-162 ADMGLSFANIFSLLN
+162 AGMGLSLDNVVSLFDQA
-177 LETLLKWFPGLLFGL
+177 TLLKWFPGLIFGL

-197 SRYINHYLL
+197 SRYTKHYLL
-206 IPGLIAIGITSFY
+206 IPALIAIGITSFY
-219 AVMFFYGFS
+219 AIMFFYGFS

-244 GGLFQGLPFKY
+244 GGLFQGLPLKYLSDFK
-255 VSEFNW
+255 W
-261 SIFWDQLPAI
+261 SIFLEQLPAI

-323 SLGGTSLAFSIGS
+323 SLGGTLLSISIGS
-336 RSRITN
+336 KSKLTN
-342 IVIALFFAITLFFG
+342 IIIALLCALTLFFG
-356 SKVLSFFPRI
+356 SEVLSFFPRI

-389 RVPKSDYSIIL
+389 RVPKTDYTIIL

-418 LLLSVVLFVIS
+418 LLMSVVLFVVS

-434 IIKHELTGT
+434 IIKHELTGK
-443 TFHSNVERSESFKK
+443 TFHSNVERSESLKK
-457 IVEDSGKKI
+457 IIDDSGDQT
-466 LILPLQGYIFFG
+466 LILPLQGFIFFG
-478 SANRLLERIKLYL
+478 SANRLLERIKLHL
-491 QSQDGKNLKYLVF
+491 QSQNEKNLKYLVF
-504 DFRQVTGVDS
+504 DFKQVTGVDS
-514 STINSFI
+514 STINSFN

-527 EVDNFQVLFCS
+527 ELNNFQVLFCN
-538 LTPQIFSQFEA
+538 LTPQIISQFEA
-549 EGLFAESADL
+549 EGLFADSMDL
-559 YLKFDDLDHGME
+559 FLKFDDLDHGME
-571 WCEDQI
+571 WCEEQI
-577 ISESTK
+577 ISETTIGSNK
-583 GDNDVYEQIDE
+583 QKEEIDE
-594 IKLFEEKFADLLSYF
+594 IKLFEEKFADLLTYF
-609 ESKNIEPNTII
+609 ESKDINQNTTL
-620 IEQGNDPEGLYFIRS
+620 IEQGNDPEGLYFIKS
-635 GRVTVTLKSANN
+635 GRVTVELRSSNN
-647 KKMRLKSMGTGTV
+647 KIRLKSMGTGTV

-665 LYLKAK
+665 LYLKTQ

-676 ISDTACETYFLS
+676 ISNTACETYFLS

-694 LNKEDPERA
+694 LNKEAPERA
-703 VELHTYIIKLLSDR
+703 AELHTYIVKLLSDR

-725 QALMR
+725 QALMQ

>member
-1 MSDNIT
+1 LKERQT
-7 YSNVLPSIIA
+7 KSNLVPSIIA
-17 GVIGA
+17 GVIGG
-22 IINIVIAMAFSALIF
+22 IIKIVAAMAFSALIF
-37 TGTLSVYLPQGIGI
+37 TGTLAAYLPQGIGI
-51 VLFGFLIFAVF
+51 VLFGFLLFAVISTF
-62 SIITAR
+62 TASY
-68 FPINLN
+68 PVNIN

-87 ATTVMVTSG
+87 ATTVMATNG

-101 ETTFQFIVV
+101 ETTFQFIFV

-120 IFFFFLGTL
+120 IFFFILGTL

-162 ADMGLSFANIFSLLN
+162 AGMGLSLDNVVSLFDQA
-177 LETLLKWFPGLLFGL
+177 TLPKWFPALIFGL

-197 SRYINHYLL
+197 SRYTKHYLL
-206 IPGLIAIGITSFY
+206 IPALLAIGITSFY
-219 AVMFFYGFS
+219 AIMFFYGFS

-244 GGLFQGLPFKY
+244 GGLFQGLPLKYLSDFK
-255 VSEFNW
+255 W
-261 SIFWDQLPAI
+261 SIFLEQLPAI

-276 LNSISVLFNYSGL
+276 LNAISVLFNYSGL

-323 SLGGTSLAFSIGS
+323 SLGGTLLSISIGS
-336 RSRITN
+336 KSKLTN
-342 IVIALFFAITLFFG
+342 IVIALLCAITLFFG
-356 SKVLSFFPRI
+356 SEVLSFFPRI

-389 RVPKSDYSIIL
+389 RVPKTDYTIIL

-418 LLLSVVLFVIS
+418 LLMSVVLFVVS

-434 IIKHELTGT
+434 IIKHELTGK
-443 TFHSNVERSESFKK
+443 TFHSNVERSESLKN
-457 IVEDSGKKI
+457 IIDDSGDQT
-466 LILPLQGYIFFG
+466 LILPLQGFIFFG
-478 SANRLLERIKLYL
+478 SANRLLERIKLHL
-491 QSQDGKNLKYLVF
+491 QSQNEKNLKYIVF
-504 DFRQVTGVDS
+504 DFKQVTGVDS
-514 STINSFI
+514 STINSFN

-527 EVDNFQVLFCS
+527 ELDNFQVLFCN
-538 LTPQIFSQFEA
+538 LTPEIISQFEA
-549 EGLFAESADL
+549 EGLFADSMDL
-559 YLKFDDLDHGME
+559 FLKFDDLDHGME
-571 WCEDQI
+571 WCEEQI
-577 ISESTK
+577 ISETTIGSNK
-583 GDNDVYEQIDE
+583 QKEEIDE
-594 IKLFEEKFADLLSYF
+594 IKLFEEKFADLLIYF
-609 ESKNIEPNTII
+609 ESKDINQNTTL
-620 IEQGNDPEGLYFIRS
+620 IEQGNDPDGLYFIKS
-635 GRVTVTLKSANN
+635 GRVTVELRSSNN
-647 KKMRLKSMGTGTV
+647 KIRLKSMGTGTV

-665 LYLKAK
+665 LYLKTQ

-676 ISDTACETYFLS
+676 ISNTACKTYFLS

-694 LNKEDPERA
+694 LNKETPERA
-703 VELHTYIIKLLSDR
+703 AELHTYIVKLLSDR

-725 QALMR
+725 QALM

>member
-1 MSDNIT
+1 MSENQVKSNI
-7 YSNVLPSIIA
+7 VPSIIA
-17 GVIGA
+17 GVIGG
-22 IINIVIAMAFSALIF
+22 IIKIVAAMAFSALIF
-37 TGTLSVYLPQGIGI
+37 TGTLAAYLPQGIGI
-51 VLFGFLIFAVF
+51 VLFGFLLFAVISTF
-62 SIITAR
+62 TASY
-68 FPINLN
+68 PVNIN

-87 ATTVMVTSG
+87 ATTVMATNG

-101 ETTFQFIVV
+101 ETTFQFIFV

-120 IFFFFLGTL
+120 IFFFILGTL

-162 ADMGLSFANIFSLLN
+162 AGMGLSLDNVVSLFDQA
-177 LETLLKWFPGLLFGL
+177 TLHKWFPGLIFGL

-197 SRYINHYLL
+197 SRYIKHYLL
-206 IPGLIAIGITSFY
+206 IPALIAIGITSFY
-219 AVMFFYGFS
+219 AIMFFYGFS

-244 GGLFQGLPFKY
+244 GGLFQGLPLKYLSDFK
-255 VSEFNW
+255 W
-261 SIFWDQLPAI
+261 SIFLEQLPAI

-323 SLGGTSLAFSIGS
+323 SLGGTLLSISIGS
-336 RSRITN
+336 KSKLTN
-342 IVIALFFAITLFFG
+342 IVIALLCALTLFFG
-356 SKVLSFFPRI
+356 SEVLSFFPRI

-389 RVPKSDYSIIL
+389 RVPKTDYTIIL

-418 LLLSVVLFVIS
+418 LLMSVVLFVVS

-434 IIKHELTGT
+434 IIKHELTGK
-443 TFHSNVERSESFKK
+443 TFHSNVERSESLKK
-457 IVEDSGKKI
+457 IIDDSGDQT
-466 LILPLQGYIFFG
+466 LILPLQGFIFFG
-478 SANRLLERIKLYL
+478 SANRLLERIKLHL
-491 QSQDGKNLKYLVF
+491 QSQNEKNLKYLVF
-504 DFRQVTGVDS
+504 DFKQVTGVDS
-514 STINSFI
+514 STINSFN

-527 EVDNFQVLFCS
+527 ELDNFQVLFCN
-538 LTPQIFSQFEA
+538 LTPQIISQFEA
-549 EGLFAESADL
+549 EGLFADSMDL
-559 YLKFDDLDHGME
+559 FLKFDDLDHGME
-571 WCEDQI
+571 WCEEQI
-577 ISESTK
+577 ISETTISSNK
-583 GDNDVYEQIDE
+583 QKEEIDE
-594 IKLFEEKFADLLSYF
+594 IKLFEEKFADLLIYF
-609 ESKNIEPNTII
+609 ESKDINQNTTF
-620 IEQGNDPEGLYFIRS
+620 IEQGNDPEGLYFIKS
-635 GRVTVTLKSANN
+635 GRVTVELRSSNN
-647 KKMRLKSMGTGTV
+647 KIRLKSMGTGTV

-665 LYLKAK
+665 LYLKTQ

-676 ISDTACETYFLS
+676 ISNTACKTYFLS

-703 VELHTYIIKLLSDR
+703 AELHTYIVKLLSDR

-725 QALMR
+725 QALM